1 MKINRK
7 YAIRK
12 LAVGVASVSIGLF
25 IANSVDQ
32 DSLNVVKAVDSGYN
46 RTESGQVDSSG
57 GVRTLKP
64 SEEVKAVPNGE
75 KNFYSTVAFTTEA
88 GLGSGT
94 LINDD
99 TIVTVAHNF
108 VHLNTKNNPITV
120 ENNVKKSGD
129 IHIATLPNGKQV
141 KFSNDDVKYWNREGY
156 VQGFKNDLAVIKL
169 KNKFTG
175 ETGATL
181 HNEVT
186 KLSNGDR
193 IHVFGFPKGKL
204 IPILNGTVEN
214 VENYGANIMGVAYQG
229 SAPGMSG
236 GGLYNANGELIGVNQ
251 NGVEGIRSGGITFS
265 KEQLDWIKSIA
276 RGENANPVYLSD
288 QPKTDDKDKDE
299 VHPKHGRLLYTDEN
313 VTGMVGKLYEDGTYV
328 MKSDGKG
335 NMNLYNTNGG
345 IDSMFYGLTDKDGE
359 LLTTDEVDAIKNKVK
374 RIEVDGKIVADKL
387 DVNAGE
393 STTELDL
400 TGITLSEN
408 AQTSPFLAY
417 YADNL
422 NKLTLDPNLSL
433 SKVKNGNRIIDN
445 APNLKLTNEQVTQL
459 LKDTAFEESDGIFNN
474 VGIERLD
481 LTSFDNSKL
490 NNSGVL
496 FKNLKGLKEIA
507 FGDNF
512 NYEKYVPT
520 GQANSYFDTDL
531 STVEKVS
538 FSRYTSDVFI
548 KEWLKAVKDSHSS
561 KENVF
566 LNGHRIGTIE
576 EVLKETATFGKG
588 VYTIDETKEVD
599 THYYLVYAIK
609 DPNNEEV
616 VDSWGD
622 RHPKAKIIKEEEYY
636 PKNRKW
642 LSNDSILNVPPTDET
657 LTMEYNGDLYKIKGT
672 SNTHIVAG
680 PDKSEQEQQEYLND
694 LATWRQGFLN
704 TEMFYSAENNI
715 SGYTRVYAKNGKI
728 VKKILY
734 FDLVKG
740 SYTQRFIDEDQAKAH
755 ENDENYNPDDYS
767 IKESYFSDYH
777 KITEDFVLPK
787 VPKYIQKDN
796 KIYKLSSHGEEPTM
810 KKYQEGD
817 FFTDY
822 KYKVVH
828 ENTTKEEITKV
839 APKDVYVGDE
849 SRERTSENIKTAG
862 TEGITRTVTT
872 YKVDNDGNLIE
883 ETTTPEKTEVVNNI
897 IKVGTKTKVEYIGR
911 GKDIIRKTT
920 TYTVN
925 SETGV
930 VSENVK
936 EEVNPEVDMH
946 FYFVYSIKDSD
957 TFIPSSPDEI
967 ESPTS
972 SYKGKVIKEVE
983 YIPEKGKWLANDTLH
998 SFSDGDPDNNI
1009 VGAVKWPDDEK
1020 FEYNNDIYKVVGSSV
1035 EHIISGSDSNDT
1047 ERSNYERDSKIW
1059 HRYSNSRLFYRP
1071 GQPVGNEDYNKL
1083 DNLGLAKDGTVV
1095 KAFVYAEPVRG
1106 TYTQTFI
1113 DEDQAKAHENDEN
1126 YNPEDY
1132 FIKDRYDSGKHK
1144 LTEDFVLPKAPQ
1156 YIQKDNK
1163 IYKLSSHDTEP
1174 TINKYVDA
1182 DLSTEYR
1189 YKVLYENT
1197 TKEDII
1203 RVAPKNVYV
1212 ADESRDRTSENVKTN
1227 GTEGI
1232 TRTITTYKV
1241 DNDGNLT
1248 EEVSTPEKTEVV
1260 NNVIKVGTKPKVEY
1274 FIRDDVAMKKTT
1286 TYTVNSETGEVT
1298 EKVQENVI
1306 GRAKDKVKTTP
1317 IPSPKVYQ
1325 KDSDRELNMPNEVIP
1340 GEEGLS
1346 SVNITYTLN
1355 KETGEL
1361 TENQSEPTVKNP
1373 TPTIIKVAAK
1383 DKIVY
1388 SKKGNDIIKTTTT
1401 YNVNENNG
1409 DITSDTKEEVFK
1421 VDGLKDKIVVEDIA
1435 IPIVYLK
1442 DGNREKGEPNMIIEG
1457 ELGKK
1462 TTTTTYN
1469 VNPKTGEVFEEKIS
1483 TDIKHPKDKRIY
1495 VPAKDKIEVE
1505 TIPYTTT
1512 YEKDANRE
1520 LGKANLIYE
1529 GTEGSKTT
1537 VIKYKVNEKTGEI
1550 TEERGTPL
1558 IREPQGKRILVSA
1571 KDKVEVVNKKDGKII
1586 KKTTVYNVDANTG
1599 KITEN
1604 VNEEVIADKGDATTE
1619 ENLTELKVDLQ
1630 KDTDGNILNVIK
1642 MGEEPKDLPGYINT
1656 GKTELTKEGYKV
1668 YIYQKIETSKGE
1680 ELPPV
1685 VENKDFEGG
1694 VNSLDTPVVE
1704 SLSELKVAIIKD
1716 KENNIIDVIKEN
1728 EKPKDIQGYINTG
1741 KTETDKDGH
1750 KVYIYQ
1756 KVEEN
1761 SKGSEL
1767 PPVVE
1772 NKDFVGGVNS
1782 SDTPVVENLPEFT
1795 GEVNSTDTPTV
1806 EELPEL
1812 KVAVIKDNEDNIL
1825 DVIKAEEKPKDIPG
1839 YKNTGKTGIDKDGY
1853 KTYIY
1858 EKVKEDKQSV
1868 VEDKKEANLKEN
1880 NNKEITKKDE
1890 LPTTSAIPMFS
1901 TVSLLSAFGIR
1912 KRKNKK

>member
-25 IANSVDQ
+25 IANSVDA
-32 DSLNVVKAVDSGYN
+32 DSFNVVKAVDSGYN

-94 LINDD
+94 LINED

-251 NGVEGIRSGGITFS
+251 NGVEGLRSGGITFS
-265 KEQLDWIKSIA
+265 KEQLDWINAIA
-276 RGENANPVYLSD
+276 RGENAQPVYLAD
-288 QPKTDDKDKDE
+288 KPKTDDKEE

-313 VTGMVGKLYEDGTYV
+313 VSGMIGKLYEDGTYV
-328 MKSDGKG
+328 MKSDNKD
-335 NMNLYNTNGG
+335 NMNLYNSNGG
-345 IDSMFYGLTDKDGE
+345 IDTMLRGLTDKDGQPLSTE
-359 LLTTDEVDAIKNKVK
+359 EYEAIRNKVK
-374 RIEVDGKIVADKL
+374 RVEVDGKIVADKL
-387 DVNAGE
+387 DLGASDN
-393 STTELDL
+393 TTELDL

-408 AQTSPFLAY
+408 ADTSPFLAY

-433 SKVKNGNRIIDN
+433 SKVKKGYRIIDN

-496 FKNLKGLKEIA
+496 FKNLKGLKEID
-507 FGDNF
+507 FGDKF
-512 NYEKYVPT
+512 KFDKYVPT

-538 FSRYTSDVFI
+538 GTDNSVFL
-548 KEWLKAVKDSHSS
+548 KEWVKAVKDANLPK
-561 KENVF
+561 KEVVYKD
-566 LNGHRIGTIE
+566 GVSIGTLE
-576 EVLKETATFGKG
+576 EVLNNTTFETG
-588 VYTIDETKEVD
+588 VYTI
-599 THYYLVYAIK
+599 
-609 DPNNEEV
+609 
-616 VDSWGD
+616 G
-622 RHPKAKIIKEEEYY
+622 KAK
-636 PKNRKW
+636 
-642 LSNDSILNVPPTDET
+642 
-657 LTMEYNGDLYKIKGT
+657 
-672 SNTHIVAG
+672 
-680 PDKSEQEQQEYLND
+680 
-694 LATWRQGFLN
+694 
-704 TEMFYSAENNI
+704 
-715 SGYTRVYAKNGKI
+715 
-728 VKKILY
+728 
-734 FDLVKG
+734 
-740 SYTQRFIDEDQAKAH
+740 
-755 ENDENYNPDDYS
+755 
-767 IKESYFSDYH
+767 
-777 KITEDFVLPK
+777 K
-787 VPKYIQKDN
+787 VIP
-796 KIYKLSSHGEEPTM
+796 EP
-810 KKYQEGD
+810 
-817 FFTDY
+817 
-822 KYKVVH
+822 
-828 ENTTKEEITKV
+828 
-839 APKDVYVGDE
+839 
-849 SRERTSENIKTAG
+849 
-862 TEGITRTVTT
+862 
-872 YKVDNDGNLIE
+872 
-883 ETTTPEKTEVVNNI
+883 
-897 IKVGTKTKVEYIGR
+897 KVEYLGR
-911 GKDIIRKTT
+911 GKDIVRKTT
-920 TYTVN
+920 TYREN
-925 SETGV
+925 PETGDIE
-930 VSENVK
+930 ENVK
-936 EEVNPEVDMH
+936 EEVNPEVNMH
-946 FYFVYSIKDSD
+946 FYFVYSVR
-957 TFIPSSPDEI
+957 DENDNKRP
-967 ESPTS
+967 EEYRD
-972 SYKGKVIKEVE
+972 YKGVILKEEE
-983 YIPEKGKWLANDTLH
+983 YIPEGGKWLANFTLQGN
-998 SFSDGDPDNNI
+998 SDKGI
-1009 VGAVKWPDDEK
+1009 ESVVKWPDDTDR
-1020 FEYNNDIYKVVGSSV
+1020 FEYNGEIYKVVGSS
-1035 EHIISGSDSNDT
+1035 EYHIISGPDSNDT
-1047 ERSNYERDSKIW
+1047 ERSNYERDSKVW
-1059 HRYSNSRLFYRP
+1059 HTGNNSRLFYGGAAYP
-1071 GQPVGNEDYNKL
+1071 DAPQSEKDYVALNE
-1083 DNLGLAKDGTVV
+1083 LGLAKDGKVV
-1095 KAFVYAEPVRG
+1095 KAFLYAEPVRG
-1106 TYTQTFI
+1106 SYTQTFI
-1113 DEDQAKAHENDEN
+1113 EEDRAKAHENDEN

-1132 FIKDRYDSGKHK
+1132 SIKEKYFSGYHK

-1156 YIQKDNK
+1156 HIQKDNK
-1163 IYKLSSHDTEP
+1163 IYKLSSYDFEP
-1174 TINKYVDA
+1174 TMKKYKDG
-1182 DLSTEYR
+1182 DFFTEYK
-1189 YKVLYENT
+1189 YKVLHENT
-1197 TKEDII
+1197 TKEEIT
-1203 RVAPKNVYV
+1203 RVEPKDVYV
-1212 ADESRDRTSENVKTN
+1212 GDESKDRTSENIKTN
-1227 GTEGI
+1227 GTTGI

-1248 EEVSTPEKTEVV
+1248 EEVTTPEKTEVV

-1274 FIRDDVAMKKTT
+1274 FIRDDVAIKKTT

-1306 GRAKDKVKTTP
+1306 DRAKAKVKTTP
-1317 IPSPKVYQ
+1317 IPSPRVYQ
-1325 KDSDRELNMPNEVIP
+1325 KDSERELNMPDEVIQ
-1340 GEEGLS
+1340 GEEGS
-1346 SVNITYTLN
+1346 NSVNITYTLN

-1361 TENQSEPTVKNP
+1361 TENRSEPTVKNP
-1373 TPTIIKVAAK
+1373 TPTIVKVAAK
-1383 DKIVY
+1383 DKVVY

-1409 DITSDTKEEVFK
+1409 EITSNSKEEVFK
-1421 VDGLKDKIVVEDIA
+1421 VDGLKDKVVVEDIE
-1435 IPIVYLK
+1435 ISTVYLK
-1442 DGNREKGEPNMIIEG
+1442 DNNRDKGKPNMIIEG

-1469 VNPKTGEVFEEKIS
+1469 VNPKTGEVFEAKIS
-1483 TDIKHPKDKRIY
+1483 TDIKHPKDKKIY

-1537 VIKYKVNEKTGEI
+1537 VIKYTVNEKTGEI
-1550 TEERGTPL
+1550 TEERGVPL
-1558 IREPQGKRILVSA
+1558 IREPQGKRILVPA

-1604 VNEEVIADKGDATTE
+1604 VNEEVIADKGDPTSE
-1619 ENLTELKVDLQ
+1619 ESLTELKVDLQ

-1642 MGEEPKDLPGYINT
+1642 MGETPKDLPGYINT

-1694 VNSLDTPVVE
+1694 
-1704 SLSELKVAIIKD
+1704 
-1716 KENNIIDVIKEN
+1716 
-1728 EKPKDIQGYINTG
+1728 INP
-1741 KTETDKDGH
+1741 D
-1750 KVYIYQ
+1750 
-1756 KVEEN
+1756 N
-1761 SKGSEL
+1761 APS
-1767 PPVVE
+1767 
-1772 NKDFVGGVNS
+1772 
-1782 SDTPVVENLPEFT
+1782 VENLPK
-1795 GEVNSTDTPTV
+1795 
-1806 EELPEL
+1806 L
-1812 KVAVIKDNEDNIL
+1812 KVAVIKDTDGNVL
-1825 DVIKAEEKPKDIPG
+1825 DVIKLEETPKEIKG
-1839 YKNTGKTGIDKDGY
+1839 YKNTGKTKVDKDGY
-1853 KTYIY
+1853 KVYIY
-1858 EKVKEDKQSV
+1858 EKVKENKKTV
-1868 VEDKKEANLKEN
+1868 VEDKKEVNLKEN
-1880 NNKEITKKDE
+1880 NNKETIKKKEE
-1890 LPTTSAIPMFS
+1890 LPKTSTTMLAPFG
-1901 TVSLLSAFGIR
+1901 LLTGLALR
-1912 KRKNKK
+1912 KKKK

>member
-1 MKINRK
+1 M
-7 YAIRK
+7 
-12 LAVGVASVSIGLF
+12 
-25 IANSVDQ
+25 
-32 DSLNVVKAVDSGYN
+32 
-46 RTESGQVDSSG
+46 
-57 GVRTLKP
+57 
-64 SEEVKAVPNGE
+64 
-75 KNFYSTVAFTTEA
+75 
-88 GLGSGT
+88 
-94 LINDD
+94 
-99 TIVTVAHNF
+99 
-108 VHLNTKNNPITV
+108 
-120 ENNVKKSGD
+120 
-129 IHIATLPNGKQV
+129 
-141 KFSNDDVKYWNREGY
+141 
-156 VQGFKNDLAVIKL
+156 
-169 KNKFTG
+169 
-175 ETGATL
+175 
-181 HNEVT
+181 
-186 KLSNGDR
+186 
-193 IHVFGFPKGKL
+193 
-204 IPILNGTVEN
+204 
-214 VENYGANIMGVAYQG
+214 
-229 SAPGMSG
+229 
-236 GGLYNANGELIGVNQ
+236 
-251 NGVEGIRSGGITFS
+251 
-265 KEQLDWIKSIA
+265 
-276 RGENANPVYLSD
+276 
-288 QPKTDDKDKDE
+288 
-299 VHPKHGRLLYTDEN
+299 
-313 VTGMVGKLYEDGTYV
+313 
-328 MKSDGKG
+328 
-335 NMNLYNTNGG
+335 
-345 IDSMFYGLTDKDGE
+345 
-359 LLTTDEVDAIKNKVK
+359 
-374 RIEVDGKIVADKL
+374 
-387 DVNAGE
+387 
-393 STTELDL
+393 
-400 TGITLSEN
+400 
-408 AQTSPFLAY
+408 
-417 YADNL
+417 
-422 NKLTLDPNLSL
+422 
-433 SKVKNGNRIIDN
+433 
-445 APNLKLTNEQVTQL
+445 
-459 LKDTAFEESDGIFNN
+459 LKDTAFENSDGIFNN

-490 NNSGVL
+490 NNTEVL

-507 FGDNF
+507 FGDKF
-512 NYEKYVPT
+512 KFDKYVST
-520 GQANSYFDTDL
+520 GQGNSYFDTDL
-531 STVEKVS
+531 SNVEKVS
-538 FSRYTSDVFI
+538 FSKNTSDVFI
-548 KEWLKAVKDSHSS
+548 KEWLKAVKDSNSP

-566 LNGHRIGTIE
+566 LDGHRIGTIDE
-576 EVLKETATFGKG
+576 ILKQTTVFSKG

-616 VDSWGD
+616 LDSWGD

-642 LSNDSILNVPPTDET
+642 LSNDSILDVPPTDES

-672 SNTHIVAG
+672 SNTYIVDG
-680 PDKSEQEQQEYLND
+680 TDKSDREQQEYLNESK
-694 LATWRQGFLN
+694 TWQQGFVN
-704 TEMFYSAENNI
+704 TQMFYETENHI
-715 SGYTRVYAKNGKI
+715 SGDIRIYAKNGKI

-828 ENTTKEEITKV
+828 ENTTKEDITRV
-839 APKDVYVGDE
+839 APKDVYVADE
-849 SRERTSENIKTAG
+849 SRDRTSENIKTNG

-872 YKVDNDGNLIE
+872 YKVDNDGNLQE
-883 ETTTPEKTEVVNNI
+883 EVTTPEKTEVVNNI
-897 IKVGTKTKVEYIGR
+897 IKVGTKPKIEYIGR
-911 GKDIIRKTT
+911 GTDVIRKTT

-967 ESPTS
+967 ESATS
-972 SYKGKVIKEVE
+972 NYKGKIIKEVE
-983 YIPEKGKWLANDTLH
+983 YIPEKGKWFANSTLH
-998 SFSDGDPDNNI
+998 SFSDDNSENKI
-1009 VGAVKWPDDEK
+1009 VGVVKWPWDEK

-1035 EHIISGSDSNDT
+1035 EHIIAGPDSNDT

-1059 HRYSNSRLFYRP
+1059 HRYPNSRLFYQP
-1071 GQPVGNEDYNKL
+1071 SAPVGSDIHYDEAYAKL
-1083 DNLGLAKDGTVV
+1083 NDAGLAKDGKVV
-1095 KAFVYAEPVRG
+1095 KAFLYAEPVRG

-1113 DEDQAKAHENDEN
+1113 DEDQAKAHENDED
-1126 YNPEDY
+1126 YNPENY

-1197 TKEDII
+1197 TKEDIT
-1203 RVAPKNVYV
+1203 REAPKDVYV
-1212 ADESRDRTSENVKTN
+1212 ADESRDRTSENIRTN
-1227 GTEGI
+1227 GAEGI

-1306 GRAKDKVKTTP
+1306 GRAKAKVKTTP
-1317 IPSPKVYQ
+1317 IPSPRVYQ
-1325 KDSDRELNMPNEVIP
+1325 KDSERELNMPDEVIQ
-1340 GEEGLS
+1340 GEEGSS

-1361 TENQSEPTVKNP
+1361 TENRSEPTVKNP
-1373 TPTIIKVAAK
+1373 TPTIVKVAAK
-1383 DKIVY
+1383 DKVVY

-1409 DITSDTKEEVFK
+1409 EITSNSKEEVFK
-1421 VDGLKDKIVVEDIA
+1421 VDGVKDKVIVEDIE
-1435 IPIVYLK
+1435 IPTVYLK
-1442 DGNREKGEPNMIIEG
+1442 DGNREKGKPNMIIEG

-1483 TDIKHPKDKRIY
+1483 IDIKHPKDKRIY
-1495 VPAKDKIEVE
+1495 VPAKDKVEVE

-1529 GTEGSKTT
+1529 GENGSKTT

-1550 TEERGTPL
+1550 TEERGKTL
-1558 IREPQGKRILVSA
+1558 IREAQGKRILVPA
-1571 KDKVEVVNKKDGKII
+1571 KDKVEVVNKDGKVI
-1586 KKTTVYNVDANTG
+1586 KKTTVYNVNPNTG
-1599 KITEN
+1599 AITED
-1604 VNEEVIADKGDATTE
+1604 VKEEVIVDKGEVATE
-1619 ENLTELKVDLQ
+1619 DSLTELKVDIQ
-1630 KDTDGNILNVIK
+1630 KDTEGNILNVIK
-1642 MGEEPKDLPGYINT
+1642 MGEEPKDLVGYINT

-1680 ELPPV
+1680 EFPPV
-1685 VENKDFEGG
+1685 VENKEFTGG
-1694 VNSLDTPVVE
+1694 VNSTDAPVVE
-1704 SLSELKVAIIKD
+1704 NLPELKVALIKD
-1716 KENNIIDVIKEN
+1716 TENNILDVVEENGKPVDIK
-1728 EKPKDIQGYINTG
+1728 DYIYTG
-1741 KTETDKDGH
+1741 KQEVDENGY

-1756 KVEEN
+1756 KVES
-1761 SKGSEL
+1761 SKGTEN

-1772 NKDFVGGVNS
+1772 N
-1782 SDTPVVENLPEFT
+1782 
-1795 GEVNSTDTPTV
+1795 
-1806 EELPEL
+1806 LPEL
-1812 KVAVIKDNEDNIL
+1812 KVAVIKDDKDNIL

-1839 YKNTGKTGIDKDGY
+1839 YKNTGKTGVDKDGY

-1858 EKVKEDKQSV
+1858 EKVKEDKKPV

-1880 NNKEITKKDE
+1880 NSKEITKKEE
-1890 LPTTSAIPMFS
+1890 LPSTTAIPMFS

>member
-25 IANSVDQ
+25 IANSVDT
-32 DSLNVVKAVDSGYN
+32 DSFNVVKAVDSGYN

-57 GVRTLKP
+57 GTRTLKP

-120 ENNVKKSGD
+120 ENNVKKSGN

-229 SAPGMSG
+229 SSPGMSG

-265 KEQLDWIKSIA
+265 KEQLDWINAIA
-276 RGENANPVYLSD
+276 RGENAQPVYLAD
-288 QPKTDDKDKDE
+288 KPKTDDKEE
-299 VHPKHGRLLYTDEN
+299 VHPKHGKLVYLDEN
-313 VTGMVGKLYEDGTYV
+313 VTGMVGKLYEDGTYI
-328 MKSDGKG
+328 MKSNGKG
-335 NMNLYNTNGG
+335 NMNLDNPNQG
-345 IDSMFYGLTDKDGE
+345 IDSMLYEIRTKDGKPLSYE
-359 LLTTDEVDAIKNKVK
+359 EEQEFRKKVK

-387 DVNAGE
+387 SVNATDN
-393 STTELDL
+393 TTEVDL
-400 TGITLSEN
+400 TGITLSED
-408 AQTSPFLAY
+408 AEQAPFLAY

-433 SKVKNGNRIIDN
+433 SKVKNAYRIIDN

-459 LKDTAFEESDGIFNN
+459 LKDTAFENSDGIFNN

-490 NNSGVL
+490 NNTEVL

-507 FGDNF
+507 FGDKFYNH
-512 NYEKYVPT
+512 KYVPT
-520 GQANSYFDTDL
+520 GQSNSYFDTDL

-538 FSRYTSDVFI
+538 FSRYTNDVFI
-548 KEWLKAVKDSHSS
+548 KEWLKAVKDANIPK
-561 KENVF
+561 KEAVYKDGIN
-566 LNGHRIGTIE
+566 IGSLE
-576 EVLKETATFGKG
+576 EVLNKTDFETG
-588 VYTIDETKEVD
+588 VYTVGEANAEVNM
-599 THYYLVYAIK
+599 HVYYEFSIK
-609 DPNNEEV
+609 D
-616 VDSWGD
+616 GD
-622 RHPKAKIIKEEEYY
+622 KQIEREYLGNKFYDYKGKIIKTEEVFPESG
-636 PKNRKW
+636 KW
-642 LSNDSILNVPPTDET
+642 HSKDTVDSIAFNTGESFRL
-657 LTMEYNGDLYKIKGT
+657 EYDNDVYKIVGSSEIIPIAGV
-672 SNTHIVAG
+672 SNVEAYKEMYDRAAEIW
-680 PDKSEQEQQEYLND
+680 QEGHSVGLLYGNEGK
-694 LATWRQGFLN
+694 A
-704 TEMFYSAENNI
+704 A
-715 SGYTRVYAKNGKI
+715 NGK
-728 VKKILY
+728 VFKQFFYLSP
-734 FDLVKG
+734 VRG
-740 SYTQRFIDEDQAKAH
+740 SYTQLFIDEDQAKAH
-755 ENDENYNPDDYS
+755 ENDENYNPEDYS
-767 IKESYFSDYH
+767 IKDKYFSDYH
-777 KITEDFVLPK
+777 KLTEDLVIPK

-796 KIYKLSSHGEEPTM
+796 KIYKLSSQGEEPTT
-810 KKYQEGD
+810 KKYIDAEL
-817 FFTDY
+817 FTEY

-828 ENTTKEEITKV
+828 ENTTKEDITRV
-839 APKDVYVGDE
+839 APKDVYVADE
-849 SRERTSENIKTAG
+849 NRDRTSENIKTNG

-872 YKVDNDGNLIE
+872 YTVDNDGNLTE
-883 ETTTPEKTEVVNNI
+883 ETTTSEKTEVVNNI
-897 IKVGTKTKVEYIGR
+897 IKVGTKPKVEYLGR
-911 GKDIIRKTT
+911 GTDVVRKTT

-967 ESPTS
+967 ESATS
-972 SYKGKVIKEVE
+972 NYKGKIIKEVE
-983 YIPEKGKWLANDTLH
+983 YIPEKGKWFANSTLH
-998 SFSDGDPDNNI
+998 SFSDDNSENKI
-1009 VGAVKWPDDEK
+1009 IGVVKWPWDEK

-1035 EHIISGSDSNDT
+1035 EHIIAGPDSNDT

-1059 HRYSNSRLFYRP
+1059 HRYPNSRLFYQP
-1071 GQPVGNEDYNKL
+1071 SAPVGSNNVFNEDYRKL
-1083 DNLGLAKDGTVV
+1083 NDAGLAKDGKVV
-1095 KAFVYAEPVRG
+1095 KAFLYAEPVRG

-1113 DEDQAKAHENDEN
+1113 DEDQAKAHENDED
-1126 YNPEDY
+1126 YNPENY

-1156 YIQKDNK
+1156 HIQKDNK

-1189 YKVLYENT
+1189 YKVLHENT
-1197 TKEDII
+1197 TKEDIT
-1203 RVAPKNVYV
+1203 RVEPKDVYV
-1212 ADESRDRTSENVKTN
+1212 GDESKDRTSENIKTN

-1248 EEVSTPEKTEVV
+1248 EEVTTPEKTEVV

-1274 FIRDDVAMKKTT
+1274 FIRDDVAIKKIT

-1298 EKVQENVI
+1298 EKVQENTI
-1306 GRAKDKVKTTP
+1306 GRAKAKVKTTP
-1317 IPSPKVYQ
+1317 IPSPRVYQ
-1325 KDSDRELNMPNEVIP
+1325 KDSERELNMPNEVIQ
-1340 GEEGLS
+1340 GEEGSS

-1373 TPTIIKVAAK
+1373 TPTIVKVAAK
-1383 DKIVY
+1383 DKVVY
-1388 SKKGNDIIKTTTT
+1388 SKKGDDIIKTTTT

-1409 DITSDTKEEVFK
+1409 EITSNSTEEVFK
-1421 VDGLKDKIVVEDIA
+1421 VDGVKDKVVVEDIE
-1435 IPIVYLK
+1435 IPTVYLK
-1442 DGNREKGEPNMIIEG
+1442 DGNREKGKPNMIIEG

-1462 TTTTTYN
+1462 TTTTTYD
-1469 VNPKTGEVFEEKIS
+1469 VNPKTGEVFEAKIS
-1483 TDIKHPKDKRIY
+1483 TDIKHPKDKKIY

-1512 YEKDANRE
+1512 YEKDGKRE

-1550 TEERGTPL
+1550 TEERGTSL
-1558 IREPQGKRILVSA
+1558 IREAQGKRILVPA
-1571 KDKVEVVNKKDGKII
+1571 KDKIEVVNKKDGKII
-1586 KKTTVYNVDANTG
+1586 KRTTVYNVDANTG

-1604 VNEEVIADKGDATTE
+1604 VNEEIIADKGNATTE

-1642 MGEEPKDLPGYINT
+1642 TGETPKDLVGYINT
-1656 GKTELTKEGYKV
+1656 EKTELTKEGYKV

-1694 VNSLDTPVVE
+1694 INPDNAPSVE
-1704 SLSELKVAIIKD
+1704 NLPKLKVAVIKD
-1716 KENNIIDVIKEN
+1716 TDGNILDVVEENGKPVEIK
-1728 EKPKDIQGYINTG
+1728 DYIYTG
-1741 KTETDKDGH
+1741 KTETDKDGY

-1756 KVEEN
+1756 KVEN
-1761 SKGSEL
+1761 SKGTEN

-1772 NKDFVGGVNS
+1772 NKEFSGGVNS
-1782 SDTPVVENLPEFT
+1782 TDVPVVEN
-1795 GEVNSTDTPTV
+1795 
-1806 EELPEL
+1806 LPEL
-1812 KVAVIKDNEDNIL
+1812 KVAVIKDDKDNIL

-1839 YKNTGKTGIDKDGY
+1839 YKNTGKTGVDKDGY

-1858 EKVKEDKQSV
+1858 EKVKEDKKPV

-1890 LPTTSAIPMFS
+1890 LPSTTAIPMLS
-1901 TVSLLSAFGIR
+1901 SVSLLSVLGVR
-1912 KRKNKK
+1912 KRKDKK

>member
-32 DSLNVVKAVDSGYN
+32 DSLNVVKAVDTGYN
-46 RTESGQVDSSG
+46 RTESGQVNSSG
-57 GVRTLKP
+57 GINTLKA
-64 SEEVKAVPNGE
+64 SDEVKSVSNGE

-94 LINDD
+94 LINED

-186 KLSNGDR
+186 KISNGDR

-276 RGENANPVYLSD
+276 RGENANPVYLAD
-288 QPKTDDKDKDE
+288 EPKTDDKDKEE

-335 NMNLYNTNGG
+335 NMLLDNSNQGFN
-345 IDSMFYGLTDKDGE
+345 SMFYGLTDKDGKPLSAE
-359 LLTTDEVDAIKNKVK
+359 EVDAIKYKVK
-374 RIEVDGKIVADKL
+374 RIEVEGKIVADKL
-387 DVNAGE
+387 ATDVSNN
-393 STTELDL
+393 TTELDL
-400 TGITLSEN
+400 TGVTLSDTAEQ
-408 AQTSPFLAY
+408 APFLAY

-422 NKLTLDPNLSL
+422 TKLTLDPNLSL

-459 LKDTAFEESDGIFNN
+459 LKDTKFENSDGIFNN

-481 LTSFDNSKL
+481 LTSFDNFKL
-490 NNSGVL
+490 NNNGVL

-507 FGDNF
+507 FGNKFYDA
-512 NYEKYVPT
+512 KYIPM
-520 GQANSYFDTDL
+520 GQSNSYFDTDL

-538 FSRYTSDVFI
+538 GTTNSVFI
-548 KEWLKAVKDSHSS
+548 KEWVKAVKDANIPK
-561 KENVF
+561 KEAVYKD
-566 LNGHRIGTIE
+566 GIRIGTLE
-576 EVLKETATFGKG
+576 EILNKNDFENG
-588 VYTIDETKEVD
+588 VYTIGEDNPEVD
-599 THYYLVYAIK
+599 MHLYYEYSIQ
-609 DPNNEEV
+609 D
-616 VDSWGD
+616 GD
-622 RHPKAKIIKEEEYY
+622 EQIEYEFRGNKSFEYKGKIIKTEEVFPESGKWHANDTVWTAHRY
-636 PKNRKW
+636 PKEDFR
-642 LSNDSILNVPPTDET
+642 L
-657 LTMEYNGDLYKIKGT
+657 EYNNDVYKVWGSSEVNLVAGSDNNDLYK
-672 SNTHIVAG
+672 
-680 PDKSEQEQQEYLND
+680 EQYDRAVKFWHQGDYLG
-694 LATWRQGFLN
+694 L
-704 TEMFYSAENNI
+704 FYPGLEKA
-715 SGYTRVYAKNGKI
+715 ANGK
-728 VKKILY
+728 VFKQVFYLSP
-734 FDLVKG
+734 VRG
-740 SYTQRFIDEDQAKAH
+740 SYTQLFIDEDQAKAH
-755 ENDENYNPDDYS
+755 ENDENYNPEDYS
-767 IKESYFSDYH
+767 IKDKYFSDYH
-777 KITEDFVLPK
+777 KLTEDLVVPK

-796 KIYKLSSHGEEPTM
+796 KIYKLSSQGEEPTT
-810 KKYQEGD
+810 KKYIDAEL
-817 FFTDY
+817 FTEY

-828 ENTTKEEITKV
+828 ENTTKEDITRV
-839 APKDVYVGDE
+839 APKDVYVADE
-849 SRERTSENIKTAG
+849 SRDRTSENIKTNG

-872 YKVDNDGNLIE
+872 YKVDNGGNLTE

-897 IKVGTKTKVEYIGR
+897 IKVGTKPKVEYIGR

-972 SYKGKVIKEVE
+972 NYKGKVIKEVE

-998 SFSDGDPDNNI
+998 SFSDDNSDNDI

-1035 EHIISGSDSNDT
+1035 EHIISGPDSNDT
-1047 ERSNYERDSKIW
+1047 ERRNYEEDSKIW
-1059 HRYSNSRLFYRP
+1059 HRFPNSRLFYRP

-1083 DNLGLAKDGTVV
+1083 DNLGLAKDGTIV
-1095 KAFVYAEPVRG
+1095 KAFLYAEPVRG
-1106 TYTQTFI
+1106 SYTQTFI
-1113 DEDQAKAHENDEN
+1113 DEDQAKAHENDED
-1126 YNPEDY
+1126 YNPENY

-1156 YIQKDNK
+1156 HIQKDNK

-1174 TINKYVDA
+1174 TINKYIDA

-1189 YKVLYENT
+1189 YKVLHDNT
-1197 TKEDII
+1197 TKEEIT
-1203 RVAPKNVYV
+1203 RVEPKDVYV

-1306 GRAKDKVKTTP
+1306 GRAKAKVKTTP
-1317 IPSPKVYQ
+1317 IPSPRVYQ
-1325 KDSDRELNMPNEVIP
+1325 KDSERDLNMPNEVIQ

-1346 SVNITYTLN
+1346 LVNITYTLN

-1383 DKIVY
+1383 DKVVY

-1409 DITSDTKEEVFK
+1409 EITSNTKEEVFK
-1421 VDGLKDKIVVEDIA
+1421 VDGLKDKVVVEDIE
-1435 IPIVYLK
+1435 IPTVYLK
-1442 DGNREKGEPNMIIEG
+1442 DGNREKGKPNMIVEG

-1512 YEKDANRE
+1512 YEKDGNRE

-1529 GTEGSKTT
+1529 GAEGSKTT
-1537 VIKYKVNEKTGEI
+1537 IIKYKVNEKTGEI
-1550 TEERGTPL
+1550 TEERGKTL
-1558 IREPQGKRILVSA
+1558 IREAQGKRILVPA

-1586 KKTTVYNVDANTG
+1586 KKTTVYNVNPNTG
-1599 KITEN
+1599 KITEDIK
-1604 VNEEVIADKGDATTE
+1604 EEVIADKGDSTTE

-1642 MGEEPKDLPGYINT
+1642 MGETPKDLPGYINT
-1656 GKTELTKEGYKV
+1656 GKTEITKEGYKV
-1668 YIYQKIETSKGE
+1668 YIYQKVETSKGE

-1685 VENKDFEGG
+1685 VENKEFSGG
-1694 VNSLDTPVVE
+1694 VNPDNAPVVE
-1704 SLSELKVAIIKD
+1704 NLPELKVALIKD
-1716 KENNIIDVIKEN
+1716 TENNILDVVEENGKPVEIK
-1728 EKPKDIQGYINTG
+1728 DYVFTG
-1741 KTETDKDGH
+1741 KQEVDKDGY

-1756 KVEEN
+1756 KVES
-1761 SKGSEL
+1761 SKGIEN

-1772 NKDFVGGVNS
+1772 NKEFTGGVNPT
-1782 SDTPVVENLPEFT
+1782 DAPV
-1795 GEVNSTDTPTV
+1795 V

-1812 KVAVIKDNEDNIL
+1812 KVAVIKDNKDNIL

-1880 NNKEITKKDE
+1880 NNKEIAKKEE
-1890 LPTTSAIPMFS
+1890 LPSTTAIPMLS
-1901 TVSLLSAFGIR
+1901 SVSLLSVLGVR
-1912 KRKNKK
+1912 KRKSKK

>member
-25 IANSVDQ
+25 IANSVDT
-32 DSLNVVKAVDSGYN
+32 DSFNVVKAVDSGYN

-57 GVRTLKP
+57 GTRTLKP

-120 ENNVKKSGD
+120 ENNVKKSGN

-229 SAPGMSG
+229 SSPGMSG

-265 KEQLDWIKSIA
+265 KEQLDWINAIA
-276 RGENANPVYLSD
+276 RGENAQPVYLAD
-288 QPKTDDKDKDE
+288 KPKTDDKEE
-299 VHPKHGRLLYTDEN
+299 VHPKHGKLVYLDEN
-313 VTGMVGKLYEDGTYV
+313 VTGMVGKLYEDGTYI
-328 MKSDGKG
+328 MKSNGKG
-335 NMNLYNTNGG
+335 NMNLDNPNQG
-345 IDSMFYGLTDKDGE
+345 IDSMLYEIRTKDGKPLSYE
-359 LLTTDEVDAIKNKVK
+359 EEQEFRKKVK

-387 DVNAGE
+387 SVNATDN
-393 STTELDL
+393 TTEVDL
-400 TGITLSEN
+400 TGITLSED
-408 AQTSPFLAY
+408 AEQAPFLAY

-433 SKVKNGNRIIDN
+433 SKVKNAYRIIDN

-459 LKDTAFEESDGIFNN
+459 LKDTAFENSDGIFNN

-490 NNSGVL
+490 NNTEVL

-507 FGDNF
+507 FGDKFYNH
-512 NYEKYVPT
+512 KYVPT
-520 GQANSYFDTDL
+520 GQSNSYFDTDL

-538 FSRYTSDVFI
+538 FSRYTNDVFI
-548 KEWLKAVKDSHSS
+548 KEWLKAVKDANIPK
-561 KENVF
+561 KEAVYKDGIN
-566 LNGHRIGTIE
+566 IGSLE
-576 EVLKETATFGKG
+576 EVLNKTDFETG
-588 VYTIDETKEVD
+588 VYTVGEANAEVNM
-599 THYYLVYAIK
+599 HVYYEFSIK
-609 DPNNEEV
+609 D
-616 VDSWGD
+616 GD
-622 RHPKAKIIKEEEYY
+622 KQIEREYLGNKFYDYKGKIIKTEEVFPESG
-636 PKNRKW
+636 KW
-642 LSNDSILNVPPTDET
+642 HSKDTVDSIAFNTGESFRL
-657 LTMEYNGDLYKIKGT
+657 EYDNDVYKIVGSSEIIPIAGV
-672 SNTHIVAG
+672 SNVEAYKEMYDRAAEIW
-680 PDKSEQEQQEYLND
+680 QEGHSVGLLYGNEGK
-694 LATWRQGFLN
+694 A
-704 TEMFYSAENNI
+704 A
-715 SGYTRVYAKNGKI
+715 NGK
-728 VKKILY
+728 VFKQFFYLSP
-734 FDLVKG
+734 VRG
-740 SYTQRFIDEDQAKAH
+740 SYTQLFIDEDQAKAH
-755 ENDENYNPDDYS
+755 ENDED
-767 IKESYFSDYH
+767 
-777 KITEDFVLPK
+777 
-787 VPKYIQKDN
+787 
-796 KIYKLSSHGEEPTM
+796 
-810 KKYQEGD
+810 
-817 FFTDY
+817 
-822 KYKVVH
+822 
-828 ENTTKEEITKV
+828 
-839 APKDVYVGDE
+839 
-849 SRERTSENIKTAG
+849 
-862 TEGITRTVTT
+862 
-872 YKVDNDGNLIE
+872 
-883 ETTTPEKTEVVNNI
+883 
-897 IKVGTKTKVEYIGR
+897 
-911 GKDIIRKTT
+911 
-920 TYTVN
+920 
-925 SETGV
+925 
-930 VSENVK
+930 
-936 EEVNPEVDMH
+936 
-946 FYFVYSIKDSD
+946 
-957 TFIPSSPDEI
+957 
-967 ESPTS
+967 
-972 SYKGKVIKEVE
+972 
-983 YIPEKGKWLANDTLH
+983 
-998 SFSDGDPDNNI
+998 
-1009 VGAVKWPDDEK
+1009 
-1020 FEYNNDIYKVVGSSV
+1020 
-1035 EHIISGSDSNDT
+1035 
-1047 ERSNYERDSKIW
+1047 
-1059 HRYSNSRLFYRP
+1059 
-1071 GQPVGNEDYNKL
+1071 
-1083 DNLGLAKDGTVV
+1083 
-1095 KAFVYAEPVRG
+1095 
-1106 TYTQTFI
+1106 
-1113 DEDQAKAHENDEN
+1113 
-1126 YNPEDY
+1126 YNPENY

-1156 YIQKDNK
+1156 HIQKDNK

-1189 YKVLYENT
+1189 YKVLHENT
-1197 TKEDII
+1197 TKEDIT
-1203 RVAPKNVYV
+1203 RVEPKDVYV
-1212 ADESRDRTSENVKTN
+1212 GDESKDRTSENIKTN

-1248 EEVSTPEKTEVV
+1248 EEVTTPEKTEVV

-1274 FIRDDVAMKKTT
+1274 FIRDDVAIKKIT

-1298 EKVQENVI
+1298 EKVQENTI
-1306 GRAKDKVKTTP
+1306 GRAKAKVKTTP
-1317 IPSPKVYQ
+1317 IPSPRVYQ
-1325 KDSDRELNMPNEVIP
+1325 KDSERELNMPNEVIQ
-1340 GEEGLS
+1340 GEEGSS

-1373 TPTIIKVAAK
+1373 TPTIVKVAAK
-1383 DKIVY
+1383 DKVVY
-1388 SKKGNDIIKTTTT
+1388 SKKGDDIIKTTTT

-1409 DITSDTKEEVFK
+1409 EITSNSTEEVFK
-1421 VDGLKDKIVVEDIA
+1421 VDGVKDKVVVEDIE
-1435 IPIVYLK
+1435 IPTVYLK
-1442 DGNREKGEPNMIIEG
+1442 DGNREKGKPNMIIEG

-1462 TTTTTYN
+1462 TTTTTYD
-1469 VNPKTGEVFEEKIS
+1469 VNPKTGEVFEAKIS
-1483 TDIKHPKDKRIY
+1483 TDIKHPKDKKIY

-1512 YEKDANRE
+1512 YEKDGNRE

-1558 IREPQGKRILVSA
+1558 IREAQGKRILVPA
-1571 KDKVEVVNKKDGKII
+1571 KDKIEVVNKKDGKII
-1586 KKTTVYNVDANTG
+1586 KRTTVYNVDSNTG
-1599 KITEN
+1599 KITED
-1604 VNEEVIADKGDATTE
+1604 VKEEVIADKGDPTSE
-1619 ENLTELKVDLQ
+1619 ESLTELKVDLQ

-1642 MGEEPKDLPGYINT
+1642 MEETPKDLPGYINT

-1694 VNSLDTPVVE
+1694 INP
-1704 SLSELKVAIIKD
+1704 
-1716 KENNIIDVIKEN
+1716 NNA
-1728 EKPKDIQGYINTG
+1728 
-1741 KTETDKDGH
+1741 
-1750 KVYIYQ
+1750 
-1756 KVEEN
+1756 
-1761 SKGSEL
+1761 
-1767 PPVVE
+1767 PVVE
-1772 NKDFVGGVNS
+1772 N
-1782 SDTPVVENLPEFT
+1782 
-1795 GEVNSTDTPTV
+1795 
-1806 EELPEL
+1806 LPEL
-1812 KVAVIKDNEDNIL
+1812 KVAVIKDTDGNILDVVEENGKPVEIKDYIYTGKTETDKDGYKVYIYQKVENSKGTENPPVVENKEFSGGVNSTDVPVVENLPELKVAVIKDDKDNIL

-1839 YKNTGKTGIDKDGY
+1839 YKNTGKTGVDKDGY

-1858 EKVKEDKQSV
+1858 EKVKEDKKPV

-1890 LPTTSAIPMFS
+1890 LPSTTAIPMLS
-1901 TVSLLSAFGIR
+1901 SVSLLSVLGVR
-1912 KRKNKK
+1912 KRKDKK

>member
-25 IANSVDQ
+25 IANSVDT
-32 DSLNVVKAVDSGYN
+32 DSFNVVKAVDSGYN

-57 GVRTLKP
+57 GTRTLKP

-94 LINDD
+94 LINED

-265 KEQLDWIKSIA
+265 KEQLDWINAIA
-276 RGENANPVYLSD
+276 RGENAQPVYLAD
-288 QPKTDDKDKDE
+288 KPKTDDKEE
-299 VHPKHGRLLYTDEN
+299 VHPKHGKLVYLDEN
-313 VTGMVGKLYEDGTYV
+313 VTGMVGKLYEDGTYI
-328 MKSDGKG
+328 MKSNGKG
-335 NMNLYNTNGG
+335 NMNLDNPNQG
-345 IDSMFYGLTDKDGE
+345 IDSMFYGLTDKEGQPLSAE
-359 LLTTDEVDAIKNKVK
+359 EVAAIKQKVK
-374 RIEVDGKIVADKL
+374 RIEVDGEIVADKL
-387 DVNAGE
+387 ATDVSNN
-393 STTELDL
+393 TTELDL
-400 TGITLSEN
+400 TGVTLSDE
-408 AQTSPFLAY
+408 AKQAPFLAY

-422 NKLTLDPNLSL
+422 TKLTLDSKLSL
-433 SKVKNGNRIIDN
+433 SNVKNVDRIIDN

-459 LKDTAFEESDGIFNN
+459 LKDTKFENSDGIFNN

-490 NNSGVL
+490 NNNAVL
-496 FKNLKGLKEIA
+496 FKNLIGLKEIA
-507 FGDNF
+507 FGDKFNF
-512 NYEKYVPT
+512 NKYVPT
-520 GQANSYFDTDL
+520 GQGNSYFETDL

-538 FSRYTSDVFI
+538 GTDNSVFL
-548 KEWLKAVKDSHSS
+548 KEWVKAVKDANLPK
-561 KENVF
+561 KEVVYKD
-566 LNGHRIGTIE
+566 GVSIGTLE
-576 EVLKETATFGKG
+576 EVLNKTTFEKG
-588 VYTIDETKEVD
+588 VYTI
-599 THYYLVYAIK
+599 
-609 DPNNEEV
+609 
-616 VDSWGD
+616 G
-622 RHPKAKIIKEEEYY
+622 
-636 PKNRKW
+636 
-642 LSNDSILNVPPTDET
+642 
-657 LTMEYNGDLYKIKGT
+657 
-672 SNTHIVAG
+672 
-680 PDKSEQEQQEYLND
+680 
-694 LATWRQGFLN
+694 
-704 TEMFYSAENNI
+704 
-715 SGYTRVYAKNGKI
+715 
-728 VKKILY
+728 
-734 FDLVKG
+734 
-740 SYTQRFIDEDQAKAH
+740 
-755 ENDENYNPDDYS
+755 
-767 IKESYFSDYH
+767 
-777 KITEDFVLPK
+777 
-787 VPKYIQKDN
+787 
-796 KIYKLSSHGEEPTM
+796 
-810 KKYQEGD
+810 
-817 FFTDY
+817 
-822 KYKVVH
+822 
-828 ENTTKEEITKV
+828 
-839 APKDVYVGDE
+839 
-849 SRERTSENIKTAG
+849 
-862 TEGITRTVTT
+862 
-872 YKVDNDGNLIE
+872 
-883 ETTTPEKTEVVNNI
+883 
-897 IKVGTKTKVEYIGR
+897 
-911 GKDIIRKTT
+911 
-920 TYTVN
+920 
-925 SETGV
+925 
-930 VSENVK
+930 
-936 EEVNPEVDMH
+936 EVNQEVDMH
-946 FYFVYSIKDSD
+946 VYYEFSIQDGEED
-957 TFIPSSPDEI
+957 
-967 ESPTS
+967 
-972 SYKGKVIKEVE
+972 KGKIIKTEE
-983 YIPEKGKWLANDTLH
+983 LFPDSGKWHSNDTVYFAIRSQLNTEK
-998 SFSDGDPDNNI
+998 FSDD
-1009 VGAVKWPDDEK
+1009 K
-1020 FEYNNDIYKVVGSSV
+1020 FRLEYNNDVYKIVGAGFPNIVAGSPNLNLYK
-1035 EHIISGSDSNDT
+1035 EHYEEDVKTWHEGVNAGLLYSGDEKASNG
-1047 ERSNYERDSKIW
+1047 KIFK
-1059 HRYSNSRLFYRP
+1059 RVFY
-1071 GQPVGNEDYNKL
+1071 L
-1083 DNLGLAKDGTVV
+1083 S
-1095 KAFVYAEPVRG
+1095 PVRG
-1106 TYTQTFI
+1106 SYTQTFI

-1132 FIKDRYDSGKHK
+1132 SIKEKYFSDYHK
-1144 LTEDFVLPKAPQ
+1144 ITEDLVIPKVPK

-1163 IYKLSSHDTEP
+1163 IYKLSSHDAEP
-1174 TINKYVDA
+1174 TTKKYIDG
-1182 DLSTEYR
+1182 DLFTDYK
-1189 YKVLYENT
+1189 YKVIHENT
-1197 TKEDII
+1197 TKEEITK
-1203 RVAPKNVYV
+1203 VAPKDVYV
-1212 ADESRDRTSENVKTN
+1212 ADESRDRTSENIKTTGTEGVIRTVTTYRVDNDGNLQEEVTTPERTEVVNNIIKVGTKPKVEYLGRGKDIVRKITTYTVNSETGVVSENVKEEVNPEVNMHFYFVYSVRDENDNKRPDEYRDYKGVILKEEEYIPEGGKWLANFTLQGNSDKGIESVVKWPDDTDRFEYNGEIYKVVGSSEYHIISGPDSNDTERSNYERDSKVWHTGNNSRLFYGGAAYPDAPQSEKDYVALNELGLAKDGKVVKAFLYAEPVRGSYTQTFIDEDQAKAHENDENYNPEDYSIKEKYFSGYHKLTEDFVLPKAPQHIQKDNKIYKLSSYDFEPTMKKYKDGDFFTEYKYKVVHENTTKEEITRVAPKDVYVADENRDRTTENVKTN

-1232 TRTITTYKV
+1232 TRTVTTYKV

-1248 EEVSTPEKTEVV
+1248 EEVTTPEKTEVV

-1306 GRAKDKVKTTP
+1306 GRAKAKVKTTP
-1317 IPSPKVYQ
+1317 IPSPRVYQ
-1325 KDSDRELNMPNEVIP
+1325 KDSDRELNMPNEVIQ
-1340 GEEGLS
+1340 GEEGSS

-1383 DKIVY
+1383 DKVVY

-1409 DITSDTKEEVFK
+1409 EITSNSKEEVFK
-1421 VDGLKDKIVVEDIA
+1421 VDGLKDKVVVEDIE
-1435 IPIVYLK
+1435 IPTVYLK
-1442 DGNREKGEPNMIIEG
+1442 DSNREKGQPNMIIEG

-1537 VIKYKVNEKTGEI
+1537 VVKYKVNEKTGEI
-1550 TEERGTPL
+1550 TEERGRTL
-1558 IREPQGKRILVSA
+1558 IREAQGKRILVPA

-1586 KKTTVYNVDANTG
+1586 KKTTVYNVNPNTG

-1604 VNEEVIADKGDATTE
+1604 VNEEVIADKGDSTTE

-1642 MGEEPKDLPGYINT
+1642 MGETPKDLPGYINT

-1680 ELPPV
+1680 
-1685 VENKDFEGG
+1685 D
-1694 VNSLDTPVVE
+1694 
-1704 SLSELKVAIIKD
+1704 
-1716 KENNIIDVIKEN
+1716 
-1728 EKPKDIQGYINTG
+1728 
-1741 KTETDKDGH
+1741 
-1750 KVYIYQ
+1750 
-1756 KVEEN
+1756 
-1761 SKGSEL
+1761 L

-1772 NKDFVGGVNS
+1772 NKDFVGGANPDNTPVVDNLPELKVALIKDTDGNILDVVEENGKPVDIKDYVYTGKQEVDKDGYKVYIYQKVESSKGTENPPVVENKEFTGGVNS
-1782 SDTPVVENLPEFT
+1782 TDTPVVEN
-1795 GEVNSTDTPTV
+1795 
-1806 EELPEL
+1806 LPEL

-1825 DVIKAEEKPKDIPG
+1825 DVIKAEEQPKDIPG

-1858 EKVKEDKQSV
+1858 EKVKEDKQPV

-1880 NNKEITKKDE
+1880 NNKEITKKEE
-1890 LPTTSAIPMFS
+1890 LPSTTAIPMFS
-1901 TVSLLSAFGIR
+1901 TVSLLSVLGVR
-1912 KRKNKK
+1912 KRKDKK

>member
-25 IANSVDQ
+25 IANSVDM
-32 DSLNVVKAVDSGYN
+32 DSFNVVKAVDSGYN
-46 RTESGQVDSSG
+46 RTESGQVDPSG
-57 GVRTLKP
+57 GTRTLKP

-94 LINDD
+94 LINED

-276 RGENANPVYLSD
+276 RGENANPVYLAD
-288 QPKTDDKDKDE
+288 EPKTDDKDKEE

-335 NMNLYNTNGG
+335 NMLLDNSNQGFN
-345 IDSMFYGLTDKDGE
+345 SMFYGLTDKDGKPLSAE
-359 LLTTDEVDAIKNKVK
+359 EVDAIKYKVK
-374 RIEVDGKIVADKL
+374 RIEVEGKIVADKL
-387 DVNAGE
+387 ATDVSNN
-393 STTELDL
+393 TTELDL
-400 TGITLSEN
+400 TGVTLSDTAEQ
-408 AQTSPFLAY
+408 APFLAY

-422 NKLTLDPNLSL
+422 TKLTLDPKLSL
-433 SKVKNGNRIIDN
+433 SNVKNGNRIIDN

-459 LKDTAFEESDGIFNN
+459 LKDTKFENSDGIFNN

-481 LTSFDNSKL
+481 LTSFDNFKL
-490 NNSGVL
+490 NNNGVL

-507 FGDNF
+507 FGNKFYDA
-512 NYEKYVPT
+512 KYIPM
-520 GQANSYFDTDL
+520 GQSNSYFDTDL

-538 FSRYTSDVFI
+538 GTTNSVFI
-548 KEWLKAVKDSHSS
+548 KEWVKAVKDANIPK
-561 KENVF
+561 KEAVYKD
-566 LNGHRIGTIE
+566 GIRIGTLE
-576 EVLKETATFGKG
+576 EILNKNDFENG
-588 VYTIDETKEVD
+588 VYTI
-599 THYYLVYAIK
+599 
-609 DPNNEEV
+609 
-616 VDSWGD
+616 G
-622 RHPKAKIIKEEEYY
+622 
-636 PKNRKW
+636 
-642 LSNDSILNVPPTDET
+642 
-657 LTMEYNGDLYKIKGT
+657 
-672 SNTHIVAG
+672 
-680 PDKSEQEQQEYLND
+680 
-694 LATWRQGFLN
+694 
-704 TEMFYSAENNI
+704 
-715 SGYTRVYAKNGKI
+715 
-728 VKKILY
+728 
-734 FDLVKG
+734 
-740 SYTQRFIDEDQAKAH
+740 ED
-755 ENDENYNPDDYS
+755 
-767 IKESYFSDYH
+767 
-777 KITEDFVLPK
+777 
-787 VPKYIQKDN
+787 
-796 KIYKLSSHGEEPTM
+796 
-810 KKYQEGD
+810 
-817 FFTDY
+817 
-822 KYKVVH
+822 
-828 ENTTKEEITKV
+828 
-839 APKDVYVGDE
+839 
-849 SRERTSENIKTAG
+849 
-862 TEGITRTVTT
+862 
-872 YKVDNDGNLIE
+872 
-883 ETTTPEKTEVVNNI
+883 
-897 IKVGTKTKVEYIGR
+897 
-911 GKDIIRKTT
+911 
-920 TYTVN
+920 
-925 SETGV
+925 
-930 VSENVK
+930 
-936 EEVNPEVDMH
+936 NPEVDMH
-946 FYFVYSIKDSD
+946 LYYEYSIQDGN
-957 TFIPSSPDEI
+957 EQI
-967 ESPTS
+967 EYEFRGNKSFE
-972 SYKGKVIKEVE
+972 YKGKIIKTEEVF
-983 YIPEKGKWLANDTLH
+983 PESGKWHANDTIWTAHRYPKEDFRL
-998 SFSDGDPDNNI
+998 
-1009 VGAVKWPDDEK
+1009 
-1020 FEYNNDIYKVVGSSV
+1020 EYNNDVYKVWGSSEV
-1035 EHIISGSDSNDT
+1035 NLVAGSDNNDLYK
-1047 ERSNYERDSKIW
+1047 EQYDRAVKFW
-1059 HRYSNSRLFYRP
+1059 HQGDYLGLFYP
-1071 GQPVGNEDYNKL
+1071 GLE
-1083 DNLGLAKDGTVV
+1083 
-1095 KAFVYAEPVRG
+1095 KAANGKVFKQVFYLSPVRG
-1106 TYTQTFI
+1106 SYTQLFI

-1132 FIKDRYDSGKHK
+1132 SIKDKYFSDYHK
-1144 LTEDFVLPKAPQ
+1144 LTEDLVVPKVPK

-1163 IYKLSSHDTEP
+1163 IYKLSSQGEEP
-1174 TINKYVDA
+1174 TTKKYIDA
-1182 DLSTEYR
+1182 ELFTEYK
-1189 YKVLYENT
+1189 YKVVHENT
-1197 TKEDII
+1197 TKEDIT
-1203 RVAPKNVYV
+1203 RVAPKDVYV
-1212 ADESRDRTSENVKTN
+1212 ADESRDRTSENIKTN

-1248 EEVSTPEKTEVV
+1248 EEVTTPEKTEVV

-1274 FIRDDVAMKKTT
+1274 FIRDDVAIKKTT
-1286 TYTVNSETGEVT
+1286 TYTVNPETGEVT

-1306 GRAKDKVKTTP
+1306 GRAKAKVKTTP

-1325 KDSDRELNMPNEVIP
+1325 KDSERELTMPDEIIP
-1340 GEEGLS
+1340 GEEGSS

-1361 TENQSEPTVKNP
+1361 TENRSEPTVKNP
-1373 TPTIIKVAAK
+1373 TPTIVKVAAK
-1383 DKIVY
+1383 DKVVY

-1409 DITSDTKEEVFK
+1409 EITSNTKEEVFK
-1421 VDGLKDKIVVEDIA
+1421 VDGLKDKVVVEDIE
-1435 IPIVYLK
+1435 IPTVYLK
-1442 DGNREKGEPNMIIEG
+1442 DSNREKGKPNMIVEG

-1462 TTTTTYN
+1462 TTTTTYD
-1469 VNPKTGEVFEEKIS
+1469 VNPKTGEVFESKIS
-1483 TDIKHPKDKRIY
+1483 TDIKHPKDKRVY
-1495 VPAKDKIEVE
+1495 VPAKDKLEVE

-1529 GTEGSKTT
+1529 GTNGSKTT

-1550 TEERGTPL
+1550 TEERGKTL
-1558 IREPQGKRILVSA
+1558 IVEAQGKRILVPA
-1571 KDKVEVVNKKDGKII
+1571 KDKVEVVNKDGKVI
-1586 KKTTVYNVDANTG
+1586 KKTTVYNVDPNTG
-1599 KITEN
+1599 AITED
-1604 VNEEVIADKGDATTE
+1604 VKEEVIADKGEVATE
-1619 ENLTELKVDLQ
+1619 DSLTELKVDIQ
-1630 KDTDGNILNVIK
+1630 KDTEGNILNVIK
-1642 MGEEPKDLPGYINT
+1642 VGEEPKDLVGYINT

-1668 YIYQKIETSKGE
+1668 YIYQKVETSKGA

-1694 VNSLDTPVVE
+1694 VKPDLAPIE
-1704 SLSELKVAIIKD
+1704 EELSELKVAIIKD
-1716 KENNIIDVIKEN
+1716 EENNIVEVIKEN

-1741 KTETDKDGH
+1741 KTETDKDGY

-1756 KVEEN
+1756 KVEN
-1761 SKGSEL
+1761 SKGTEN
-1767 PPVVE
+1767 PPVVD
-1772 NKDFVGGVNS
+1772 NKEFTGGANS
-1782 SDTPVVENLPEFT
+1782 TETPVVEN
-1795 GEVNSTDTPTV
+1795 
-1806 EELPEL
+1806 LPEL

-1839 YKNTGKTGIDKDGY
+1839 YKNTGKTGVDKDGY

-1858 EKVKEDKQSV
+1858 EKVEESKETPTTKENK
-1868 VEDKKEANLKEN
+1868 VEDVNKEKVNKEN
-1880 NNKEITKKDE
+1880 NDKEITKKDE
-1890 LPTTSAIPMFS
+1890 LPSTTAIPMLS
-1901 TVSLLSAFGIR
+1901 TVSLLSVLGVR

>member
-46 RTESGQVDSSG
+46 RTESGQVNSSSG
-57 GVRTLKP
+57 INTLKA
-64 SEEVKAVPNGE
+64 SDKVKAVPNGE

-94 LINDD
+94 LINED

-204 IPILNGTVEN
+204 IPILNGIVEN

-251 NGVEGIRSGGITFS
+251 NGVEGLRSGGITFS
-265 KEQLDWIKSIA
+265 KEQLDWINAIA
-276 RGENANPVYLSD
+276 RGENAQPVYLAD
-288 QPKTDDKDKDE
+288 KPKTDDKEE

-313 VTGMVGKLYEDGTYV
+313 ISGMIGKLYEDGTYV
-328 MKSDGKG
+328 MKSDNKD
-335 NMNLYNTNGG
+335 NMNLYNSNGG
-345 IDSMFYGLTDKDGE
+345 IDTMLRGLTDKDGQPLSIE
-359 LLTTDEVDAIKNKVK
+359 EYEAIRNKVK
-374 RIEVDGKIVADKL
+374 RVEVDGKIVADKL
-387 DVNAGE
+387 DLGASDN
-393 STTELDL
+393 TTELDL

-408 AQTSPFLAY
+408 ADTSPFLAY

-433 SKVKNGNRIIDN
+433 SKVKKGYRIIDN

-507 FGDNF
+507 FGDKFNF
-512 NYEKYVPT
+512 DKYVPT
-520 GQANSYFDTDL
+520 GQANSYFNTDL

-538 FSRYTSDVFI
+538 GTDNGVFL
-548 KEWLKAVKDSHSS
+548 KEWVKSVKDANLPK
-561 KENVF
+561 KEVVYKD
-566 LNGHRIGTIE
+566 GVSIGTLE
-576 EVLKETATFGKG
+576 EVLNKTTFEKG
-588 VYTIDETKEVD
+588 VYTI
-599 THYYLVYAIK
+599 
-609 DPNNEEV
+609 
-616 VDSWGD
+616 G
-622 RHPKAKIIKEEEYY
+622 KAKTVI
-636 PKNRKW
+636 P
-642 LSNDSILNVPPTDET
+642 
-657 LTMEYNGDLYKIKGT
+657 
-672 SNTHIVAG
+672 
-680 PDKSEQEQQEYLND
+680 
-694 LATWRQGFLN
+694 
-704 TEMFYSAENNI
+704 
-715 SGYTRVYAKNGKI
+715 
-728 VKKILY
+728 
-734 FDLVKG
+734 
-740 SYTQRFIDEDQAKAH
+740 
-755 ENDENYNPDDYS
+755 
-767 IKESYFSDYH
+767 
-777 KITEDFVLPK
+777 
-787 VPKYIQKDN
+787 
-796 KIYKLSSHGEEPTM
+796 EP
-810 KKYQEGD
+810 
-817 FFTDY
+817 
-822 KYKVVH
+822 
-828 ENTTKEEITKV
+828 
-839 APKDVYVGDE
+839 
-849 SRERTSENIKTAG
+849 
-862 TEGITRTVTT
+862 
-872 YKVDNDGNLIE
+872 
-883 ETTTPEKTEVVNNI
+883 
-897 IKVGTKTKVEYIGR
+897 KVEYLGR
-911 GKDIIRKTT
+911 GKDIVRKTT

-925 SETGV
+925 SETGI
-930 VSENVK
+930 VSESVK

-957 TFIPSSPDEI
+957 TFIPSSPDEV
-967 ESPTS
+967 ESTGS
-972 SYKGKVIKEVE
+972 NYKGKIIKEVE
-983 YIPEKGKWLANDTLH
+983 YIPEKGKWFANSTLH
-998 SFSDGDPDNNI
+998 SFSDDNSDNKI
-1009 VGAVKWPDDEK
+1009 VGVLKWPWDEK

-1035 EHIISGSDSNDT
+1035 EHIISGPDSNDT

-1059 HRYSNSRLFYRP
+1059 HRYPNSRLFYQP
-1071 GQPVGNEDYNKL
+1071 SAPVGDSVFNEDYRKL
-1083 DNLGLAKDGTVV
+1083 NDAGLAKDGKVV
-1095 KAFVYAEPVRG
+1095 KAFLYAEPVRG

-1113 DEDQAKAHENDEN
+1113 DEDQAKAHENDED
-1126 YNPEDY
+1126 YNPENY
-1132 FIKDRYDSGKHK
+1132 FIKDKYDSGKHK

-1189 YKVLYENT
+1189 YKVLHENT
-1197 TKEDII
+1197 TKEDIT
-1203 RVAPKNVYV
+1203 RVAPKDVYV

-1248 EEVSTPEKTEVV
+1248 EEVTTPEKTEVV

-1286 TYTVNSETGEVT
+1286 TYTVNSETGDVT

-1306 GRAKDKVKTTP
+1306 GRAKAKVKTTP
-1317 IPSPKVYQ
+1317 IPSPRVYQ
-1325 KDSDRELNMPNEVIP
+1325 KDSERELNMPDEVIQ
-1340 GEEGLS
+1340 GEEGS
-1346 SVNITYTLN
+1346 NSVNITYTLN

-1361 TENQSEPTVKNP
+1361 TENRSEPTVKNP
-1373 TPTIIKVAAK
+1373 TPTIVKVAAK
-1383 DKIVY
+1383 DKVVY

-1409 DITSDTKEEVFK
+1409 EITSNSKEEVFK
-1421 VDGLKDKIVVEDIA
+1421 VDGLKDKVVVEDIE
-1435 IPIVYLK
+1435 IPTVYLK
-1442 DGNREKGEPNMIIEG
+1442 DNNRDKGKPNMIIEG

-1469 VNPKTGEVFEEKIS
+1469 VNPKTGEVFEAKIS

-1512 YEKDANRE
+1512 YEKDGNRE

-1529 GTEGSKTT
+1529 GIEGSKTT

-1550 TEERGTPL
+1550 TEERGRTL
-1558 IREPQGKRILVSA
+1558 IREAQGKRILVPA

-1586 KKTTVYNVDANTG
+1586 KKTTVYNVNPNTG
-1599 KITEN
+1599 KITEDIQ
-1604 VNEEVIADKGDATTE
+1604 EEVIVDKGDSTSE
-1619 ENLTELKVDLQ
+1619 ESLTELKVDLQ
-1630 KDTDGNILNVIK
+1630 KDTEGNILNVIK
-1642 MGEEPKDLPGYINT
+1642 MGEAPKELDGYVNT

-1668 YIYQKIETSKGE
+1668 YVYQKVENSKGTE
-1680 ELPPV
+1680 NPPV
-1685 VENKDFEGG
+1685 VDNKEFTGG
-1694 VNSLDTPVVE
+1694 VNSTDAPV
-1704 SLSELKVAIIKD
+1704 
-1716 KENNIIDVIKEN
+1716 
-1728 EKPKDIQGYINTG
+1728 
-1741 KTETDKDGH
+1741 
-1750 KVYIYQ
+1750 
-1756 KVEEN
+1756 
-1761 SKGSEL
+1761 
-1767 PPVVE
+1767 
-1772 NKDFVGGVNS
+1772 
-1782 SDTPVVENLPEFT
+1782 
-1795 GEVNSTDTPTV
+1795 V

-1839 YKNTGKTGIDKDGY
+1839 YKNTGKTKVDKDGY
-1853 KTYIY
+1853 KVYIY
-1858 EKVKEDKQSV
+1858 EKVKENKKSV
-1868 VEDKKEANLKEN
+1868 VEDKKEVNLKEN
-1880 NNKEITKKDE
+1880 NNKEITKKEE
-1890 LPTTSAIPMFS
+1890 LPSTSAIPMLS
-1901 TVSLLSAFGIR
+1901 TVSLLSVLGIR

>member
-25 IANSVDQ
+25 IANSVDM
-32 DSLNVVKAVDSGYN
+32 DSFNVVKAVDSGYN
-46 RTESGQVDSSG
+46 RTESGQVDPSG
-57 GVRTLKP
+57 GTRTLKP

-94 LINDD
+94 LINED

-251 NGVEGIRSGGITFS
+251 NGVEGLRSGGITFS
-265 KEQLDWIKSIA
+265 KEQLDWINAIA
-276 RGENANPVYLSD
+276 RGENAQPVYLAD
-288 QPKTDDKDKDE
+288 KPKTDDKEE

-313 VTGMVGKLYEDGTYV
+313 VTGMIGKLYEDGTYI
-328 MKSDGKG
+328 MKSDGKD
-335 NMNLYNTNGG
+335 NMNLYNSNGG
-345 IDSMFYGLTDKDGE
+345 IDTMLRGLTDKDGQPLSTE
-359 LLTTDEVDAIKNKVK
+359 EYEAIRNKVK
-374 RIEVDGKIVADKL
+374 RIEVDGKVVADKL
-387 DVNAGE
+387 DLGTSDN
-393 STTELDL
+393 TTELDL

-496 FKNLKGLKEIA
+496 FKNLIGLKEIA
-507 FGDNF
+507 FGDKF

-520 GQANSYFDTDL
+520 GQSNSYFDTDL

-538 FSRYTSDVFI
+538 FSKHTSDVFI
-548 KEWLKAVKDSHSS
+548 KEWLKVVKDSHSP

-566 LNGHRIGTIE
+566 LDGHRIGTIDE
-576 EVLKETATFGKG
+576 ILKQTTVFSKG

-616 VDSWGD
+616 TDSWGD
-622 RHPKAKIIKEEEYY
+622 RHPKAKVIKEEEYY

-642 LSNDSILNVPPTDET
+642 LSNDSILNIPPTDET

-672 SNTHIVAG
+672 SSTHIVDG
-680 PDKSEQEQQEYLND
+680 PDKSNQEQQEYLND
-694 LATWRQGFLN
+694 LVAWKQGFLN
-704 TEMFYSAENNI
+704 TEMFYETENHI
-715 SGYTRVYAKNGKI
+715 SGFTRIYAKNGKI

-755 ENDENYNPDDYS
+755 ENDENYNPEDYS
-767 IKESYFSDYH
+767 IKESYFSGYH

-787 VPKYIQKDN
+787 APKYIQKDN
-796 KIYKLSSHGEEPTM
+796 KIYKLSSHDTEPTM

-822 KYKVVH
+822 KYKVLY
-828 ENTTKEEITKV
+828 ENTTKEDITRV
-839 APKDVYVGDE
+839 APKDVYVADD
-849 SRERTSENIKTAG
+849 SRDRTSENVRTNG
-862 TEGITRTVTT
+862 TEGMTRTVTT
-872 YKVDNDGNLIE
+872 YKVDNDGNLTE
-883 ETTTPEKTEVVNNI
+883 ETT
-897 IKVGTKTKVEYIGR
+897 
-911 GKDIIRKTT
+911 
-920 TYTVN
+920 
-925 SETGV
+925 
-930 VSENVK
+930 
-936 EEVNPEVDMH
+936 
-946 FYFVYSIKDSD
+946 
-957 TFIPSSPDEI
+957 
-967 ESPTS
+967 
-972 SYKGKVIKEVE
+972 
-983 YIPEKGKWLANDTLH
+983 
-998 SFSDGDPDNNI
+998 
-1009 VGAVKWPDDEK
+1009 
-1020 FEYNNDIYKVVGSSV
+1020 
-1035 EHIISGSDSNDT
+1035 
-1047 ERSNYERDSKIW
+1047 
-1059 HRYSNSRLFYRP
+1059 
-1071 GQPVGNEDYNKL
+1071 
-1083 DNLGLAKDGTVV
+1083 
-1095 KAFVYAEPVRG
+1095 
-1106 TYTQTFI
+1106 
-1113 DEDQAKAHENDEN
+1113 
-1126 YNPEDY
+1126 
-1132 FIKDRYDSGKHK
+1132 
-1144 LTEDFVLPKAPQ
+1144 
-1156 YIQKDNK
+1156 
-1163 IYKLSSHDTEP
+1163 
-1174 TINKYVDA
+1174 
-1182 DLSTEYR
+1182 
-1189 YKVLYENT
+1189 
-1197 TKEDII
+1197 
-1203 RVAPKNVYV
+1203 
-1212 ADESRDRTSENVKTN
+1212 
-1227 GTEGI
+1227 
-1232 TRTITTYKV
+1232 
-1241 DNDGNLT
+1241 
-1248 EEVSTPEKTEVV
+1248 TPEKTEVV

-1274 FIRDDVAMKKTT
+1274 FIRDDVAIKRTT

-1298 EKVQENVI
+1298 EKVQENTI
-1306 GRAKDKVKTTP
+1306 GRAKAKVKTTS
-1317 IPSPKVYQ
+1317 IPSPRVYQ
-1325 KDSDRELNMPNEVIP
+1325 KDSDRELNMPNEVIQ
-1340 GEEGLS
+1340 GEEGS
-1346 SVNITYTLN
+1346 SSINITYTLN

-1373 TPTIIKVAAK
+1373 TSTIIKVAAK
-1383 DKIVY
+1383 DKVVY

-1409 DITSDTKEEVFK
+1409 EITSNSKEEVFK
-1421 VDGLKDKIVVEDIA
+1421 VDGVKDKVVVEDIE
-1435 IPIVYLK
+1435 IPTVYLK
-1442 DGNREKGEPNMIIEG
+1442 DSNRDKGKPNMIVEG

-1537 VIKYKVNEKTGEI
+1537 VIKYTVNEKTGEI

-1558 IREPQGKRILVSA
+1558 IIEPQGKRILVPA
-1571 KDKVEVVNKKDGKII
+1571 KDKVEVVNKDGKII

-1599 KITEN
+1599 KITED
-1604 VNEEVIADKGDATTE
+1604 VKEEVIVDKGDATTE
-1619 ENLTELKVDLQ
+1619 ESLTELKVDLQ
-1630 KDTDGNILNVIK
+1630 KDTEGNILNVIK
-1642 MGEEPKDLPGYINT
+1642 MGETPKDLVGYINT

-1680 ELPPV
+1680 DLPPV
-1685 VENKDFEGG
+1685 VEKKDFVGG
-1694 VNSLDTPVVE
+1694 VNPDNAPVVE
-1704 SLSELKVAIIKD
+1704 NLPELKVALIKD
-1716 KENNIIDVIKEN
+1716 TDGNVLDVVEENGKPVEIK
-1728 EKPKDIQGYINTG
+1728 DYVFTG
-1741 KTETDKDGH
+1741 KQEIDENGY

-1756 KVEEN
+1756 KVES
-1761 SKGSEL
+1761 SKGTEN

-1772 NKDFVGGVNS
+1772 NKDFVGGVNP
-1782 SDTPVVENLPEFT
+1782 DNAPVVEN
-1795 GEVNSTDTPTV
+1795 
-1806 EELPEL
+1806 LPEL
-1812 KVAVIKDNEDNIL
+1812 KVAVIKDDKDNIL
-1825 DVIKAEEKPKDIPG
+1825 DVIKAEEKPKEIKG
-1839 YKNTGKTGIDKDGY
+1839 YKNTGKTGVDKDGY

-1890 LPTTSAIPMFS
+1890 LPSTTAIPMFS
-1901 TVSLLSAFGIR
+1901 TVGLLSVLGVR
-1912 KRKNKK
+1912 KRKDKK

>member
-25 IANSVDQ
+25 IANSVDK

-57 GVRTLKP
+57 GTRILKP

-94 LINDD
+94 LINED

-251 NGVEGIRSGGITFS
+251 NGVEGLRSGGITFS
-265 KEQLDWIKSIA
+265 KEQLDWINAVA
-276 RGENANPVYLSD
+276 RGENAQPVYLAD
-288 QPKTDDKDKDE
+288 KPKTDDKEE

-328 MKSDGKG
+328 MKFNDKG
-335 NMNLYNTNGG
+335 NMLLDNPNQGFN
-345 IDSMFYGLTDKDGE
+345 SMFYGLTDKDGKPLSAE
-359 LLTTDEVDAIKNKVK
+359 EVDAIKHKVK

-387 DVNAGE
+387 ATDVSNN
-393 STTELDL
+393 TNELDL
-400 TGITLSEN
+400 TGVTLSEN
-408 AQTSPFLAY
+408 AETSPFLAY

-422 NKLTLDPNLSL
+422 TKLTLDPNLSL

-459 LKDTAFEESDGIFNN
+459 LKDTKFENSDGIFNN

-481 LTSFDNSKL
+481 LTSFDNFKL
-490 NNSGVL
+490 NNNGVL

-507 FGDNF
+507 FGDKFYNH
-512 NYEKYVPT
+512 KYVPT
-520 GQANSYFDTDL
+520 GQSNSYFDTDL

-538 FSRYTSDVFI
+538 FSRYTNDVFI
-548 KEWLKAVKDSHSS
+548 KEWLKAVKDANIPK
-561 KENVF
+561 KEAVYKDGIN
-566 LNGHRIGTIE
+566 IGSLE
-576 EVLKETATFGKG
+576 EVLNKTDFETG
-588 VYTIDETKEVD
+588 VYTVGEANAEVNM
-599 THYYLVYAIK
+599 HVYYEFSIK
-609 DPNNEEV
+609 D
-616 VDSWGD
+616 GD
-622 RHPKAKIIKEEEYY
+622 KQIEREYLGNKFYDYKGKIIKTEEVFPESG
-636 PKNRKW
+636 KW
-642 LSNDSILNVPPTDET
+642 HSKDTVDSIAFNTGESFRL
-657 LTMEYNGDLYKIKGT
+657 EYDNDVYKIVGSSEIIPIAGV
-672 SNTHIVAG
+672 SNVEAYKEMYDRAAEIW
-680 PDKSEQEQQEYLND
+680 QEGHSVGLLYGNEGK
-694 LATWRQGFLN
+694 A
-704 TEMFYSAENNI
+704 A
-715 SGYTRVYAKNGKI
+715 NGK
-728 VKKILY
+728 VFKQFFYLSP
-734 FDLVKG
+734 VRG
-740 SYTQRFIDEDQAKAH
+740 SYTQLFIDEDQAKAH
-755 ENDENYNPDDYS
+755 ENDENYNPEDYS
-767 IKESYFSDYH
+767 IKDKYFSDYH
-777 KITEDFVLPK
+777 KLTEDLVIPK

-796 KIYKLSSHGEEPTM
+796 KIYKLSSQGEEPTT
-810 KKYQEGD
+810 KKYIDAEL
-817 FFTDY
+817 FTEY

-828 ENTTKEEITKV
+828 ENTTKEDITRV
-839 APKDVYVGDE
+839 APKDVYVADE
-849 SRERTSENIKTAG
+849 NRDRTSENIKTNG

-872 YKVDNDGNLIE
+872 YTVDNDGNLTE
-883 ETTTPEKTEVVNNI
+883 ETTTSEKTEVVNNI
-897 IKVGTKTKVEYIGR
+897 IKVGTKPKVEYLGR
-911 GKDIIRKTT
+911 GTDVVRKTT

-967 ESPTS
+967 ESATS
-972 SYKGKVIKEVE
+972 NYKGKIIKEVE
-983 YIPEKGKWLANDTLH
+983 YIPEKGKWFANSTLH
-998 SFSDGDPDNNI
+998 SFSDDNSENKI
-1009 VGAVKWPDDEK
+1009 IGVVKWPWDEK

-1035 EHIISGSDSNDT
+1035 EHIIAGPDSNDT

-1059 HRYSNSRLFYRP
+1059 HRYPNSRLFYQP
-1071 GQPVGNEDYNKL
+1071 SAPVGSNNVFNEDYRKL
-1083 DNLGLAKDGTVV
+1083 NDAGLAKDGKVV
-1095 KAFVYAEPVRG
+1095 KAFLYAEPVRG

-1113 DEDQAKAHENDEN
+1113 DEDQAKAHENDED
-1126 YNPEDY
+1126 YNPENY

-1156 YIQKDNK
+1156 HIQKDNK

-1189 YKVLYENT
+1189 YKVLHENT
-1197 TKEDII
+1197 TKEDIT
-1203 RVAPKNVYV
+1203 RVEPKDVYV
-1212 ADESRDRTSENVKTN
+1212 GDESKDRTSENIKTN

-1248 EEVSTPEKTEVV
+1248 EEVTTPEKTEVV

-1274 FIRDDVAMKKTT
+1274 FIRDDVAIKKIT

-1298 EKVQENVI
+1298 EKVQENTI
-1306 GRAKDKVKTTP
+1306 GRAKAKVKTKP
-1317 IPSPKVYQ
+1317 IPSPRVYQ
-1325 KDSDRELNMPNEVIP
+1325 KDSERELNMPNEVIQ
-1340 GEEGLS
+1340 GEEGSS

-1373 TPTIIKVAAK
+1373 TPTIVKVAAK
-1383 DKIVY
+1383 DKVVY
-1388 SKKGNDIIKTTTT
+1388 SKKGDDIIKTTTT

-1409 DITSDTKEEVFK
+1409 EITSNSKEEVFK
-1421 VDGLKDKIVVEDIA
+1421 VDGLKDKVVVEDIE
-1435 IPIVYLK
+1435 IPTVYLK
-1442 DGNREKGEPNMIIEG
+1442 DGNREKGKPNMIVEG

-1462 TTTTTYN
+1462 TITTTYD
-1469 VNPKTGEVFEEKIS
+1469 VNPKTGEVFEAKIS
-1483 TDIKHPKDKRIY
+1483 TDIKHPKDKKIY

-1512 YEKDANRE
+1512 YEKDGNRE

-1550 TEERGTPL
+1550 TEERGTSL
-1558 IREPQGKRILVSA
+1558 IREPQGKRILVPA
-1571 KDKVEVVNKKDGKII
+1571 KDKIEVVNKKDGKII
-1586 KKTTVYNVDANTG
+1586 KRTTVYNVDSNTG
-1599 KITEN
+1599 KITED
-1604 VNEEVIADKGDATTE
+1604 VKEEVIADKGDPTSE
-1619 ENLTELKVDLQ
+1619 ESLTELKVDLQ

-1642 MGEEPKDLPGYINT
+1642 MEETPKDLPGYINT

-1694 VNSLDTPVVE
+1694 INP
-1704 SLSELKVAIIKD
+1704 
-1716 KENNIIDVIKEN
+1716 NNA
-1728 EKPKDIQGYINTG
+1728 
-1741 KTETDKDGH
+1741 
-1750 KVYIYQ
+1750 
-1756 KVEEN
+1756 
-1761 SKGSEL
+1761 
-1767 PPVVE
+1767 PVVE
-1772 NKDFVGGVNS
+1772 N
-1782 SDTPVVENLPEFT
+1782 
-1795 GEVNSTDTPTV
+1795 
-1806 EELPEL
+1806 LPEL
-1812 KVAVIKDNEDNIL
+1812 KVAVIKDTDGNILDVVEENGKPVEIKDYIYTGKTETDKDGYKVYIYQKVENSKGTENPPVVENKEFSGGVNSTDVPVVENLPELKVAVIKDDKDNIL

-1839 YKNTGKTGIDKDGY
+1839 YKNTGKTGVDKDGY

-1858 EKVKEDKQSV
+1858 EKVKEDKKPV

-1890 LPTTSAIPMFS
+1890 LPSTTAIPMLS
-1901 TVSLLSAFGIR
+1901 SVSLLSVLGVR
-1912 KRKNKK
+1912 KRKDKK

>member
-25 IANSVDQ
+25 IANSVDT
-32 DSLNVVKAVDSGYN
+32 DSFNVVKAVDSGYN

-57 GVRTLKP
+57 GTRTLKP
-64 SEEVKAVPNGE
+64 SEEVKVVPNGE

-94 LINDD
+94 LINED

-251 NGVEGIRSGGITFS
+251 NGVEGLRSGGITFS
-265 KEQLDWIKSIA
+265 KEQLDWINAIA
-276 RGENANPVYLSD
+276 RGENAQPVYLAD
-288 QPKTDDKDKDE
+288 KPKTDDKEE
-299 VHPKHGRLLYTDEN
+299 VYPKHGRLLYTDEN
-313 VTGMVGKLYEDGTYV
+313 VPGMIGKLYEDGTYI
-328 MKSDGKG
+328 MKSDGKD
-335 NMNLYNTNGG
+335 NMNLYNSNGG
-345 IDSMFYGLTDKDGE
+345 IDTMLRGLTDKDGQPLSTE
-359 LLTTDEVDAIKNKVK
+359 EYEAIRNKVK
-374 RIEVDGKIVADKL
+374 RVEVDGKIVADKL
-387 DVNAGE
+387 DLGASDN
-393 STTELDL
+393 TTELDL

-408 AQTSPFLAY
+408 ADTSPFLAY

-433 SKVKNGNRIIDN
+433 SKVKKGYRIIDN

-459 LKDTAFEESDGIFNN
+459 LKDTAFEDSDGIFNN

-507 FGDNF
+507 FGDKFNF
-512 NYEKYVPT
+512 NKYVPT
-520 GQANSYFDTDL
+520 GQSNSYFETDL

-538 FSRYTSDVFI
+538 FSRYTNDVFI
-548 KEWLKAVKDSHSS
+548 KEWLKAVKDANIPK
-561 KENVF
+561 KEAVYKDGIN
-566 LNGHRIGTIE
+566 IGSLE
-576 EVLKETATFGKG
+576 EVLNKTDFETG
-588 VYTIDETKEVD
+588 VYTIGEANAEVD
-599 THYYLVYAIK
+599 MHVYYEFSIK
-609 DPNNEEV
+609 D
-616 VDSWGD
+616 GD
-622 RHPKAKIIKEEEYY
+622 KQIEREYLGNKFYDYKGKIIKTEEVFPESG
-636 PKNRKW
+636 KW
-642 LSNDSILNVPPTDET
+642 HSKDTVDSIAFNTGESFRL
-657 LTMEYNGDLYKIKGT
+657 EYDNDVYKIVGSSEIIPIAGVSNVEAYKGT
-672 SNTHIVAG
+672 YDRAAEIWKEGHSVG
-680 PDKSEQEQQEYLND
+680 L
-694 LATWRQGFLN
+694 
-704 TEMFYSAENNI
+704 FYGNEGKA
-715 SGYTRVYAKNGKI
+715 ANGK
-728 VKKILY
+728 VFKQFFYLSP
-734 FDLVKG
+734 VRG
-740 SYTQRFIDEDQAKAH
+740 SYTQ
-755 ENDENYNPDDYS
+755 
-767 IKESYFSDYH
+767 
-777 KITEDFVLPK
+777 L
-787 VPKYIQKDN
+787 
-796 KIYKLSSHGEEPTM
+796 
-810 KKYQEGD
+810 
-817 FFTDY
+817 
-822 KYKVVH
+822 
-828 ENTTKEEITKV
+828 
-839 APKDVYVGDE
+839 
-849 SRERTSENIKTAG
+849 
-862 TEGITRTVTT
+862 
-872 YKVDNDGNLIE
+872 
-883 ETTTPEKTEVVNNI
+883 
-897 IKVGTKTKVEYIGR
+897 
-911 GKDIIRKTT
+911 
-920 TYTVN
+920 
-925 SETGV
+925 
-930 VSENVK
+930 
-936 EEVNPEVDMH
+936 
-946 FYFVYSIKDSD
+946 
-957 TFIPSSPDEI
+957 
-967 ESPTS
+967 
-972 SYKGKVIKEVE
+972 
-983 YIPEKGKWLANDTLH
+983 
-998 SFSDGDPDNNI
+998 
-1009 VGAVKWPDDEK
+1009 
-1020 FEYNNDIYKVVGSSV
+1020 
-1035 EHIISGSDSNDT
+1035 
-1047 ERSNYERDSKIW
+1047 
-1059 HRYSNSRLFYRP
+1059 
-1071 GQPVGNEDYNKL
+1071 
-1083 DNLGLAKDGTVV
+1083 
-1095 KAFVYAEPVRG
+1095 
-1106 TYTQTFI
+1106 FI

-1132 FIKDRYDSGKHK
+1132 SIKDKYFSDYHK
-1144 LTEDFVLPKAPQ
+1144 LTEDLVIPKVPK

-1163 IYKLSSHDTEP
+1163 IYKLSSQGEEP
-1174 TINKYVDA
+1174 TTKKYIDA
-1182 DLSTEYR
+1182 ELFTEYK
-1189 YKVLYENT
+1189 YKVVHENT
-1197 TKEDII
+1197 TKEEIT
-1203 RVAPKNVYV
+1203 RVAPKDVYV
-1212 ADESRDRTSENVKTN
+1212 ADESRGRETENVKTN

-1232 TRTITTYKV
+1232 TRTVTTYKV

-1317 IPSPKVYQ
+1317 IPSPRVYQ
-1325 KDSDRELNMPNEVIP
+1325 KDSERELNMPNEVVQ

-1346 SVNITYTLN
+1346 LVNITYTLN

-1373 TPTIIKVAAK
+1373 TPTIVKVAAK
-1383 DKIVY
+1383 DKVVY
-1388 SKKGNDIIKTTTT
+1388 SKKGNDIIKTTTV

-1409 DITSDTKEEVFK
+1409 EITSNTKEEVFK
-1421 VDGLKDKIVVEDIA
+1421 VDGVKDKVVVEDIA
-1435 IPIVYLK
+1435 TPTVYLK
-1442 DGNREKGEPNMIIEG
+1442 DSNREKGQPNMITEG

-1462 TTTTTYN
+1462 TITTTYD
-1469 VNPKTGEVFEEKIS
+1469 VNPKTGEVFEAKIS

-1495 VPAKDKIEVE
+1495 VPAKDKLEVE
-1505 TIPYTTT
+1505 PIPYTTT
-1512 YEKDANRE
+1512 YEKDGNRE

-1529 GTEGSKTT
+1529 GVEGSKTT

-1550 TEERGTPL
+1550 TEERGTSL
-1558 IREPQGKRILVSA
+1558 VREAQGKRILVPA

-1586 KKTTVYNVDANTG
+1586 KKTTVYNVNPNTG
-1599 KITEN
+1599 KITEDIQ
-1604 VNEEVIADKGDATTE
+1604 EEVIADKGDSTTE

-1642 MGEEPKDLPGYINT
+1642 MGETPKDLPGYINT

-1668 YIYQKIETSKGE
+1668 YIYQKVENSKGTE
-1680 ELPPV
+1680 NPPV
-1685 VENKDFEGG
+1685 VDSKEFTGG
-1694 VNSLDTPVVE
+1694 VNSTDAPV
-1704 SLSELKVAIIKD
+1704 
-1716 KENNIIDVIKEN
+1716 
-1728 EKPKDIQGYINTG
+1728 
-1741 KTETDKDGH
+1741 
-1750 KVYIYQ
+1750 
-1756 KVEEN
+1756 
-1761 SKGSEL
+1761 
-1767 PPVVE
+1767 
-1772 NKDFVGGVNS
+1772 
-1782 SDTPVVENLPEFT
+1782 
-1795 GEVNSTDTPTV
+1795 V

-1812 KVAVIKDNEDNIL
+1812 KVAVIKDDKDNIL

-1839 YKNTGKTGIDKDGY
+1839 YKNTGKTEVDKDGY

-1858 EKVKEDKQSV
+1858 EKVKEDKKPV
-1868 VEDKKEANLKEN
+1868 AEDKKEANLKEN

-1890 LPTTSAIPMFS
+1890 LPSTTAIPMFS

>member
-25 IANSVDQ
+25 IANSVDA
-32 DSLNVVKAVDSGYN
+32 DSFNVVKAVDSGYN

-57 GVRTLKP
+57 GTRILKP

-94 LINDD
+94 LINED

-120 ENNVKKSGD
+120 ENNVNKSGD

-175 ETGATL
+175 ETVATL
-181 HNEVT
+181 HNEAT

-236 GGLYNANGELIGVNQ
+236 GGLYNVNGELIGVNQ

-276 RGENANPVYLSD
+276 RGENAQPVYLAD
-288 QPKTDDKDKDE
+288 EPKTDDKDKDE

-313 VTGMVGKLYEDGTYV
+313 VTGMVGKLYEDGTYI
-328 MKSDGKG
+328 MKSDGKD
-335 NMNLYNTNGG
+335 NMNLYNSNGG
-345 IDSMFYGLTDKDGE
+345 IDTMLRGLTDKDGQPLSTE
-359 LLTTDEVDAIKNKVK
+359 EYEAIRNKVK
-374 RIEVDGKIVADKL
+374 RVEVDGKIVADKL
-387 DVNAGE
+387 DLGASDN
-393 STTELDL
+393 TTELDL

-408 AQTSPFLAY
+408 ADTSSFLAY

-433 SKVKNGNRIIDN
+433 SKVKKGYRIIDN

-459 LKDTAFEESDGIFNN
+459 LKDTAFEDSDGIFNN

-481 LTSFDNSKL
+481 LTTFDNSKL
-490 NNSGVL
+490 NNNAVL
-496 FKNLKGLKEIA
+496 FKNLIGLKEIA
-507 FGDNF
+507 FGDKFYNH
-512 NYEKYVPT
+512 KYVPT

-538 FSRYTSDVFI
+538 FSRYTNDVFI
-548 KEWLKAVKDSHSS
+548 KEWLKAVKDANIPK
-561 KENVF
+561 KEAVYKDGIN
-566 LNGHRIGTIE
+566 IGSLE
-576 EVLKETATFGKG
+576 EVLNKTDFETG
-588 VYTIDETKEVD
+588 VYTIGEANAEVD
-599 THYYLVYAIK
+599 MHVYYEFSIQ
-609 DPNNEEV
+609 D
-616 VDSWGD
+616 GD
-622 RHPKAKIIKEEEYY
+622 KQIEREYLGNKFYDYKGKIIKTEEVFPESG
-636 PKNRKW
+636 KW
-642 LSNDSILNVPPTDET
+642 HSKDTVDSIAFNTGESFRL
-657 LTMEYNGDLYKIKGT
+657 EYDNDVYKIVGSSEIIPIAGVSNVEAYKGT
-672 SNTHIVAG
+672 YDRAAEIWKEGHSVG
-680 PDKSEQEQQEYLND
+680 L
-694 LATWRQGFLN
+694 
-704 TEMFYSAENNI
+704 FYGNEGKA
-715 SGYTRVYAKNGKI
+715 ANGK
-728 VKKILY
+728 VFKQFFYLSP
-734 FDLVKG
+734 VRG
-740 SYTQRFIDEDQAKAH
+740 SYTQLFIDEDQAKAH
-755 ENDENYNPDDYS
+755 ENDENYNPEDYS
-767 IKESYFSDYH
+767 IKDKYFSDYH
-777 KITEDFVLPK
+777 KLTEDLVIPK

-796 KIYKLSSHGEEPTM
+796 KIYKLSSHGEEPTT
-810 KKYQEGD
+810 KKYIDAE
-817 FFTDY
+817 
-822 KYKVVH
+822 
-828 ENTTKEEITKV
+828 
-839 APKDVYVGDE
+839 
-849 SRERTSENIKTAG
+849 
-862 TEGITRTVTT
+862 
-872 YKVDNDGNLIE
+872 
-883 ETTTPEKTEVVNNI
+883 
-897 IKVGTKTKVEYIGR
+897 
-911 GKDIIRKTT
+911 
-920 TYTVN
+920 
-925 SETGV
+925 
-930 VSENVK
+930 
-936 EEVNPEVDMH
+936 
-946 FYFVYSIKDSD
+946 
-957 TFIPSSPDEI
+957 
-967 ESPTS
+967 
-972 SYKGKVIKEVE
+972 
-983 YIPEKGKWLANDTLH
+983 
-998 SFSDGDPDNNI
+998 
-1009 VGAVKWPDDEK
+1009 
-1020 FEYNNDIYKVVGSSV
+1020 
-1035 EHIISGSDSNDT
+1035 
-1047 ERSNYERDSKIW
+1047 
-1059 HRYSNSRLFYRP
+1059 LF
-1071 GQPVGNEDYNKL
+1071 
-1083 DNLGLAKDGTVV
+1083 
-1095 KAFVYAEPVRG
+1095 
-1106 TYTQTFI
+1106 
-1113 DEDQAKAHENDEN
+1113 
-1126 YNPEDY
+1126 
-1132 FIKDRYDSGKHK
+1132 
-1144 LTEDFVLPKAPQ
+1144 
-1156 YIQKDNK
+1156 
-1163 IYKLSSHDTEP
+1163 
-1174 TINKYVDA
+1174 
-1182 DLSTEYR
+1182 TEYK

-1197 TKEDII
+1197 TKEDIT
-1203 RVAPKNVYV
+1203 RVAPKDVYV
-1212 ADESRDRTSENVKTN
+1212 ADESRDRTSENVRTN

-1274 FIRDDVAMKKTT
+1274 FIRDDVAIKKTT

-1298 EKVQENVI
+1298 EKVQENTI

-1317 IPSPKVYQ
+1317 IPSPRVYQ
-1325 KDSDRELNMPNEVIP
+1325 KDSERELNMPNKVIQ
-1340 GEEGLS
+1340 GEEGSS

-1409 DITSDTKEEVFK
+1409 EITSNSTEEVFK
-1421 VDGLKDKIVVEDIA
+1421 VDGLKDKVVVEDIE
-1435 IPIVYLK
+1435 IPTVYLK
-1442 DGNREKGEPNMIIEG
+1442 DSNREKGKPNLIIEG

-1483 TDIKHPKDKRIY
+1483 TDIKHLKDKRIY

-1550 TEERGTPL
+1550 TEERGRTL
-1558 IREPQGKRILVSA
+1558 IREAQGKRILVPA

-1586 KKTTVYNVDANTG
+1586 KKTTVYNVDSNTG
-1599 KITEN
+1599 KITEDIK
-1604 VNEEVIADKGDATTE
+1604 EEVIADKGDATTE

-1630 KDTDGNILNVIK
+1630 KDTEGNILNVIK
-1642 MGEEPKDLPGYINT
+1642 MGETPKDLVGYINT

-1680 ELPPV
+1680 ENPPV
-1685 VENKDFEGG
+1685 VENKDFNGG
-1694 VNSLDTPVVE
+1694 VNPDNAPVVE
-1704 SLSELKVAIIKD
+1704 NLSELKVALIKD
-1716 KENNIIDVIKEN
+1716 TDGNVLDVVEENGKPVEIK
-1728 EKPKDIQGYINTG
+1728 DYIYTG
-1741 KTETDKDGH
+1741 KQEIDENGY

-1756 KVEEN
+1756 KVEN
-1761 SKGSEL
+1761 SKGTEN

-1772 NKDFVGGVNS
+1772 NKEFSGGVNS
-1782 SDTPVVENLPEFT
+1782 TEAPV
-1795 GEVNSTDTPTV
+1795 V

-1812 KVAVIKDNEDNIL
+1812 KVDVIKDNEDNIL

-1839 YKNTGKTGIDKDGY
+1839 YKNTGKTGVDKDGY

-1858 EKVKEDKQSV
+1858 EKVKENKKPV

-1880 NNKEITKKDE
+1880 NNKEIAKKEE
-1890 LPTTSAIPMFS
+1890 LPSTTAIPMLS
-1901 TVSLLSAFGIR
+1901 TVSLLSVLGVR
-1912 KRKNKK
+1912 KRKDKK

>member
-25 IANSVDQ
+25 IANSVDA
-32 DSLNVVKAVDSGYN
+32 DSFNVVKAVDSGYN

-57 GVRTLKP
+57 GTRILKP

-94 LINDD
+94 LINED

-236 GGLYNANGELIGVNQ
+236 GGLYNVNGELIGVNQ

-276 RGENANPVYLSD
+276 RGENAQPVYLAD
-288 QPKTDDKDKDE
+288 EPKTDDKDKDE

-313 VTGMVGKLYEDGTYV
+313 VTGMVGKLYEDGTYI
-328 MKSDGKG
+328 MKSDGKD
-335 NMNLYNTNGG
+335 NMNLYNSNGG
-345 IDSMFYGLTDKDGE
+345 IDTMLRGLTDKDGQPLSTE
-359 LLTTDEVDAIKNKVK
+359 EYEAIRNKVK
-374 RIEVDGKIVADKL
+374 RVEVDGKIVADKL
-387 DVNAGE
+387 DLGASDN
-393 STTELDL
+393 TTELDL

-408 AQTSPFLAY
+408 ADTSPFLAY

-433 SKVKNGNRIIDN
+433 SKVKKGYRIIDN

-459 LKDTAFEESDGIFNN
+459 LKDTAFEDSDGIFNN

-481 LTSFDNSKL
+481 LTTFDNSKL
-490 NNSGVL
+490 NNNAVL
-496 FKNLKGLKEIA
+496 FKNLIGLKEIA
-507 FGDNF
+507 FGDKFYNH
-512 NYEKYVPT
+512 KYVPT

-538 FSRYTSDVFI
+538 FSRYTNDVFI
-548 KEWLKAVKDSHSS
+548 KEWLKAVKDANIPK
-561 KENVF
+561 KEAVYKDGIN
-566 LNGHRIGTIE
+566 IGSLE
-576 EVLKETATFGKG
+576 EVLNKTDFETG
-588 VYTIDETKEVD
+588 VYTIGEANAEVD
-599 THYYLVYAIK
+599 MHVYYEFSIQ
-609 DPNNEEV
+609 D
-616 VDSWGD
+616 GD
-622 RHPKAKIIKEEEYY
+622 KQIEREYLGNKFYDYKGKIIKTEEVFPESG
-636 PKNRKW
+636 KW
-642 LSNDSILNVPPTDET
+642 HSKDTVDSIAFNTGESFRL
-657 LTMEYNGDLYKIKGT
+657 EYDNDVYKIVGSSEIIPIAGVSNVEAYKGT
-672 SNTHIVAG
+672 YDRAAEIWKEGHSVG
-680 PDKSEQEQQEYLND
+680 L
-694 LATWRQGFLN
+694 
-704 TEMFYSAENNI
+704 FYGNEGKA
-715 SGYTRVYAKNGKI
+715 ANGK
-728 VKKILY
+728 VFKQFFYLSP
-734 FDLVKG
+734 VRG
-740 SYTQRFIDEDQAKAH
+740 SYTQLFIDEDQAKAH
-755 ENDENYNPDDYS
+755 ENDENYNPEDYS
-767 IKESYFSDYH
+767 IKDKYFSDYH
-777 KITEDFVLPK
+777 KLTEDLVIPK

-796 KIYKLSSHGEEPTM
+796 KIYKLSSHGEEPTT
-810 KKYQEGD
+810 KKYIDAE
-817 FFTDY
+817 
-822 KYKVVH
+822 
-828 ENTTKEEITKV
+828 
-839 APKDVYVGDE
+839 
-849 SRERTSENIKTAG
+849 
-862 TEGITRTVTT
+862 
-872 YKVDNDGNLIE
+872 
-883 ETTTPEKTEVVNNI
+883 
-897 IKVGTKTKVEYIGR
+897 
-911 GKDIIRKTT
+911 
-920 TYTVN
+920 
-925 SETGV
+925 
-930 VSENVK
+930 
-936 EEVNPEVDMH
+936 
-946 FYFVYSIKDSD
+946 
-957 TFIPSSPDEI
+957 
-967 ESPTS
+967 
-972 SYKGKVIKEVE
+972 
-983 YIPEKGKWLANDTLH
+983 
-998 SFSDGDPDNNI
+998 
-1009 VGAVKWPDDEK
+1009 
-1020 FEYNNDIYKVVGSSV
+1020 
-1035 EHIISGSDSNDT
+1035 
-1047 ERSNYERDSKIW
+1047 
-1059 HRYSNSRLFYRP
+1059 LF
-1071 GQPVGNEDYNKL
+1071 
-1083 DNLGLAKDGTVV
+1083 
-1095 KAFVYAEPVRG
+1095 
-1106 TYTQTFI
+1106 
-1113 DEDQAKAHENDEN
+1113 
-1126 YNPEDY
+1126 
-1132 FIKDRYDSGKHK
+1132 
-1144 LTEDFVLPKAPQ
+1144 
-1156 YIQKDNK
+1156 
-1163 IYKLSSHDTEP
+1163 
-1174 TINKYVDA
+1174 
-1182 DLSTEYR
+1182 TEYK

-1197 TKEDII
+1197 TKEDIT
-1203 RVAPKNVYV
+1203 RVAPKDVYV
-1212 ADESRDRTSENVKTN
+1212 ADESRDRTSENVRTN

-1274 FIRDDVAMKKTT
+1274 FIRDDVAIKKTT

-1298 EKVQENVI
+1298 EKVQENTI

-1317 IPSPKVYQ
+1317 IPSPRVYQ
-1325 KDSDRELNMPNEVIP
+1325 KDSERELNMPNKVIQ
-1340 GEEGLS
+1340 GEEGSS

-1409 DITSDTKEEVFK
+1409 EITSNSTEEVFK
-1421 VDGLKDKIVVEDIA
+1421 VDGLKDKVVVEDIE
-1435 IPIVYLK
+1435 IPTVYLK
-1442 DGNREKGEPNMIIEG
+1442 DSNREKGKPNLIIEG

-1483 TDIKHPKDKRIY
+1483 TDIKHLKDKRIY

-1550 TEERGTPL
+1550 TEERGRTL
-1558 IREPQGKRILVSA
+1558 IREAQGKRILVPA

-1586 KKTTVYNVDANTG
+1586 KKTTVYNVDSNTG
-1599 KITEN
+1599 KITEDIK
-1604 VNEEVIADKGDATTE
+1604 EEVIADKGDATTE

-1630 KDTDGNILNVIK
+1630 KDTEGNILNVIK
-1642 MGEEPKDLPGYINT
+1642 MGETPKDLVGYINT

-1680 ELPPV
+1680 ENPPV
-1685 VENKDFEGG
+1685 VENKDFNGG
-1694 VNSLDTPVVE
+1694 VNPDNAPVVE
-1704 SLSELKVAIIKD
+1704 NLSELKVALIKD
-1716 KENNIIDVIKEN
+1716 TDGNVLDVVEENGKPVEIK
-1728 EKPKDIQGYINTG
+1728 DYIYTG
-1741 KTETDKDGH
+1741 KQEIDENGY

-1756 KVEEN
+1756 KVEN
-1761 SKGSEL
+1761 SKGTEN

-1772 NKDFVGGVNS
+1772 NKEFSGGVNS
-1782 SDTPVVENLPEFT
+1782 TEAPV
-1795 GEVNSTDTPTV
+1795 V

-1839 YKNTGKTGIDKDGY
+1839 YKNTGKTGVDKDGY

-1858 EKVKEDKQSV
+1858 EKVKEDKKPV

-1890 LPTTSAIPMFS
+1890 LPKTSTSMLTSFG
-1901 TVSLLSAFGIR
+1901 LLTGLALR
-1912 KRKNKK
+1912 KKKK

>member
-25 IANSVDQ
+25 IANSVDT
-32 DSLNVVKAVDSGYN
+32 DSFNVVKAVDSGYN

-57 GVRTLKP
+57 GTRTLKP

-120 ENNVKKSGD
+120 ENNVKKSGN

-229 SAPGMSG
+229 SSPGMSG

-265 KEQLDWIKSIA
+265 KEQLDWINAIA
-276 RGENANPVYLSD
+276 RGENAQPVYLAD
-288 QPKTDDKDKDE
+288 KPKTDDKEE
-299 VHPKHGRLLYTDEN
+299 VHPKHGKLVYLDEN
-313 VTGMVGKLYEDGTYV
+313 VTGMVGKLYEDGTYI
-328 MKSDGKG
+328 MKSNGKG
-335 NMNLYNTNGG
+335 NMNLDNPNQG
-345 IDSMFYGLTDKDGE
+345 IDSMLYEIRTKDGKPLSYE
-359 LLTTDEVDAIKNKVK
+359 EEQEFRKKVK

-387 DVNAGE
+387 SVNATDN
-393 STTELDL
+393 TTEVDL
-400 TGITLSEN
+400 TGITLSED
-408 AQTSPFLAY
+408 AEQAPFLAY

-433 SKVKNGNRIIDN
+433 SKVKNAYRIIDN

-459 LKDTAFEESDGIFNN
+459 LKDTAFENSDGIFNN

-490 NNSGVL
+490 NNTEVL

-507 FGDNF
+507 FGDKFYNH
-512 NYEKYVPT
+512 KYVPT
-520 GQANSYFDTDL
+520 GQSNSYFDTDL

-538 FSRYTSDVFI
+538 FSRYTNDVFI
-548 KEWLKAVKDSHSS
+548 KEWLKAVKDANIPK
-561 KENVF
+561 KEAVYKDGIN
-566 LNGHRIGTIE
+566 IGSLE
-576 EVLKETATFGKG
+576 EVLNKTDFETG
-588 VYTIDETKEVD
+588 VYTVGEANAEVNM
-599 THYYLVYAIK
+599 HVYYEFSIK
-609 DPNNEEV
+609 D
-616 VDSWGD
+616 GD
-622 RHPKAKIIKEEEYY
+622 KQIEREYLGNKFYDYKGKIIKTEEVFPESG
-636 PKNRKW
+636 KW
-642 LSNDSILNVPPTDET
+642 HSKDTVDSIAFNTGESFRL
-657 LTMEYNGDLYKIKGT
+657 EYDNDVYKIVGSSEIIPIAGV
-672 SNTHIVAG
+672 SNVEAYKEMYDRAAEIW
-680 PDKSEQEQQEYLND
+680 QEGHSVGLLYGNEGK
-694 LATWRQGFLN
+694 A
-704 TEMFYSAENNI
+704 A
-715 SGYTRVYAKNGKI
+715 NGK
-728 VKKILY
+728 VFKQFFYLSP
-734 FDLVKG
+734 VRG
-740 SYTQRFIDEDQAKAH
+740 SYTQ
-755 ENDENYNPDDYS
+755 
-767 IKESYFSDYH
+767 
-777 KITEDFVLPK
+777 L
-787 VPKYIQKDN
+787 
-796 KIYKLSSHGEEPTM
+796 
-810 KKYQEGD
+810 
-817 FFTDY
+817 
-822 KYKVVH
+822 
-828 ENTTKEEITKV
+828 
-839 APKDVYVGDE
+839 
-849 SRERTSENIKTAG
+849 
-862 TEGITRTVTT
+862 
-872 YKVDNDGNLIE
+872 
-883 ETTTPEKTEVVNNI
+883 
-897 IKVGTKTKVEYIGR
+897 
-911 GKDIIRKTT
+911 
-920 TYTVN
+920 
-925 SETGV
+925 
-930 VSENVK
+930 
-936 EEVNPEVDMH
+936 
-946 FYFVYSIKDSD
+946 
-957 TFIPSSPDEI
+957 
-967 ESPTS
+967 
-972 SYKGKVIKEVE
+972 
-983 YIPEKGKWLANDTLH
+983 
-998 SFSDGDPDNNI
+998 
-1009 VGAVKWPDDEK
+1009 
-1020 FEYNNDIYKVVGSSV
+1020 
-1035 EHIISGSDSNDT
+1035 
-1047 ERSNYERDSKIW
+1047 
-1059 HRYSNSRLFYRP
+1059 
-1071 GQPVGNEDYNKL
+1071 
-1083 DNLGLAKDGTVV
+1083 
-1095 KAFVYAEPVRG
+1095 
-1106 TYTQTFI
+1106 FI

-1132 FIKDRYDSGKHK
+1132 SIKDKYFSDYHK
-1144 LTEDFVLPKAPQ
+1144 LTEDLVIPKVPK

-1163 IYKLSSHDTEP
+1163 IYKLSSQGEEP
-1174 TINKYVDA
+1174 TTKKYIDA
-1182 DLSTEYR
+1182 ELFTEYK
-1189 YKVLYENT
+1189 YKVVHENT
-1197 TKEDII
+1197 TKEDIT
-1203 RVAPKNVYV
+1203 RVEPKDVYV
-1212 ADESRDRTSENVKTN
+1212 GDESKDRTSENIKTN

-1248 EEVSTPEKTEVV
+1248 EEVTTPEKTEVV

-1274 FIRDDVAMKKTT
+1274 FIRDDVAIKKIT

-1298 EKVQENVI
+1298 EKVQENTI
-1306 GRAKDKVKTTP
+1306 GRAKAKVKTTP
-1317 IPSPKVYQ
+1317 IPSSRVYQ

-1340 GEEGLS
+1340 GEEGS
-1346 SVNITYTLN
+1346 SSINITYTLN
-1355 KETGEL
+1355 KDTGEL

-1383 DKIVY
+1383 DKVVY

-1409 DITSDTKEEVFK
+1409 EITSNSKEEVFK
-1421 VDGLKDKIVVEDIA
+1421 VDGVKDKVVVEDIA
-1435 IPIVYLK
+1435 IPTVYLK
-1442 DGNREKGEPNMIIEG
+1442 DGNREKGKPNMIIEG

-1462 TTTTTYN
+1462 TITTTYD
-1469 VNPKTGEVFEEKIS
+1469 VNPKTGEVFEAKIS

-1505 TIPYTTT
+1505 TIPYNTT
-1512 YEKDANRE
+1512 YEKDGNRE

-1537 VIKYKVNEKTGEI
+1537 VIKYTVNEKTGEI

-1558 IREPQGKRILVSA
+1558 IIEPQGKRILVPA

-1604 VNEEVIADKGDATTE
+1604 VNEEVIADKGDPTSE
-1619 ENLTELKVDLQ
+1619 ESLTELKVDLQ

-1642 MGEEPKDLPGYINT
+1642 MGETPKDLPGYINT

-1694 VNSLDTPVVE
+1694 INPNNAPVVE
-1704 SLSELKVAIIKD
+1704 NLPELKVAVIKD
-1716 KENNIIDVIKEN
+1716 TDGNILDVVEENGKPVEIK
-1728 EKPKDIQGYINTG
+1728 DYIYTG
-1741 KTETDKDGH
+1741 KTETDKDGY

-1756 KVEEN
+1756 KVEN
-1761 SKGSEL
+1761 SKGTEN

-1772 NKDFVGGVNS
+1772 NKEFSGGVNS
-1782 SDTPVVENLPEFT
+1782 TEAPV
-1795 GEVNSTDTPTV
+1795 V

-1839 YKNTGKTGIDKDGY
+1839 YKNTGKTGVDKDGY

-1858 EKVKEDKQSV
+1858 EKVKEDKKPV

-1890 LPTTSAIPMFS
+1890 LPSTTAIPMIS
-1901 TVSLLSAFGIR
+1901 TVSLLSVLGVR

>member
-1 MKINRK
+1 MKINKK

-46 RTESGQVDSSG
+46 RTESGQVNSSG
-57 GVRTLKP
+57 GVNTLKP

-94 LINDD
+94 LINED

-186 KLSNGDR
+186 RLSNGDR

-251 NGVEGIRSGGITFS
+251 NGVEGLRSGGITFS
-265 KEQLDWIKSIA
+265 KEQLDWINAIA
-276 RGENANPVYLSD
+276 RGENAQPVYLAD
-288 QPKTDDKDKDE
+288 KPKTDDKEE

-313 VTGMVGKLYEDGTYV
+313 VSGMIGKLYEDGTYV
-328 MKSDGKG
+328 MKSDNKD
-335 NMNLYNTNGG
+335 NMNLYNSNGG
-345 IDSMFYGLTDKDGE
+345 IDTMLRGLTDKDGQPLSTE
-359 LLTTDEVDAIKNKVK
+359 EYEAIRNKVK
-374 RIEVDGKIVADKL
+374 RVEVDGKIVADKL
-387 DVNAGE
+387 DLGASDN
-393 STTELDL
+393 TTELDL

-408 AQTSPFLAY
+408 ADTSPFLAY

-433 SKVKNGNRIIDN
+433 SKVKKGYRIIDN

-507 FGDNF
+507 FGDKFNF
-512 NYEKYVPT
+512 DKYVPT
-520 GQANSYFDTDL
+520 GQANSYFNTDL

-538 FSRYTSDVFI
+538 ETDNGVFL
-548 KEWLKAVKDSHSS
+548 KEWVKSVKDANLPK
-561 KENVF
+561 KEVVYKD
-566 LNGHRIGTIE
+566 GVSIGTLE
-576 EVLKETATFGKG
+576 EVLNKTTFEKG
-588 VYTIDETKEVD
+588 VYTI
-599 THYYLVYAIK
+599 
-609 DPNNEEV
+609 
-616 VDSWGD
+616 G
-622 RHPKAKIIKEEEYY
+622 KAKTVI
-636 PKNRKW
+636 P
-642 LSNDSILNVPPTDET
+642 
-657 LTMEYNGDLYKIKGT
+657 
-672 SNTHIVAG
+672 
-680 PDKSEQEQQEYLND
+680 
-694 LATWRQGFLN
+694 
-704 TEMFYSAENNI
+704 
-715 SGYTRVYAKNGKI
+715 
-728 VKKILY
+728 
-734 FDLVKG
+734 
-740 SYTQRFIDEDQAKAH
+740 
-755 ENDENYNPDDYS
+755 
-767 IKESYFSDYH
+767 
-777 KITEDFVLPK
+777 
-787 VPKYIQKDN
+787 
-796 KIYKLSSHGEEPTM
+796 EP
-810 KKYQEGD
+810 
-817 FFTDY
+817 
-822 KYKVVH
+822 
-828 ENTTKEEITKV
+828 
-839 APKDVYVGDE
+839 
-849 SRERTSENIKTAG
+849 
-862 TEGITRTVTT
+862 
-872 YKVDNDGNLIE
+872 
-883 ETTTPEKTEVVNNI
+883 
-897 IKVGTKTKVEYIGR
+897 KVEYLGR
-911 GKDIIRKTT
+911 GKDIVRKTT

-925 SETGV
+925 SETGI
-930 VSENVK
+930 VSESVK

-957 TFIPSSPDEI
+957 TFIPSSPDEV
-967 ESPTS
+967 ESTGS
-972 SYKGKVIKEVE
+972 NYKGKIIKEVE
-983 YIPEKGKWLANDTLH
+983 YIPEKGKWFANSTLH
-998 SFSDGDPDNNI
+998 SFSDDNSDNKI
-1009 VGAVKWPDDEK
+1009 VGVLKWPWDEK

-1035 EHIISGSDSNDT
+1035 EHIISGPDSNDT

-1059 HRYSNSRLFYRP
+1059 HRYPNSRLFYQP
-1071 GQPVGNEDYNKL
+1071 SAPVGDSVFNEDYRKL
-1083 DNLGLAKDGTVV
+1083 NDAGLAKDGKVV
-1095 KAFVYAEPVRG
+1095 KAFLYAEPVRG

-1113 DEDQAKAHENDEN
+1113 DEDQAKAHENDED
-1126 YNPEDY
+1126 YNPENY
-1132 FIKDRYDSGKHK
+1132 FIKDKYDSGKHK

-1189 YKVLYENT
+1189 YKVLHENT
-1197 TKEDII
+1197 TKEDIT
-1203 RVAPKNVYV
+1203 RVAPKDVYV

-1248 EEVSTPEKTEVV
+1248 EEVTTPEKTEVV

-1286 TYTVNSETGEVT
+1286 TYTVNSETGDVT

-1306 GRAKDKVKTTP
+1306 GRAKAKVKTTP
-1317 IPSPKVYQ
+1317 IPSPRVYQ
-1325 KDSDRELNMPNEVIP
+1325 KDSERELNMPDEVIQ
-1340 GEEGLS
+1340 GEEGS
-1346 SVNITYTLN
+1346 NSVNITYTLN

-1361 TENQSEPTVKNP
+1361 TENRSEPTVKNP
-1373 TPTIIKVAAK
+1373 TPTIVKVAAK
-1383 DKIVY
+1383 DKVVY

-1409 DITSDTKEEVFK
+1409 EITSNTKEEVFK
-1421 VDGLKDKIVVEDIA
+1421 VDGLKDKVVVEDIE
-1435 IPIVYLK
+1435 IPTVYLK
-1442 DGNREKGEPNMIIEG
+1442 DSNREKGKPNMIIEG

-1512 YEKDANRE
+1512 YEKDGNRE

-1529 GTEGSKTT
+1529 GVEGSKTT

-1550 TEERGTPL
+1550 TEERGTSL
-1558 IREPQGKRILVSA
+1558 IVEAQGKRILVPA
-1571 KDKVEVVNKKDGKII
+1571 KDKVEVVNKDGKVI
-1586 KKTTVYNVDANTG
+1586 KKTTVYNVNQNTG
-1599 KITEN
+1599 KITED
-1604 VNEEVIADKGDATTE
+1604 VKEEVIADKGDSTSE
-1619 ENLTELKVDLQ
+1619 ESLTELKVDLQ

-1642 MGEEPKDLPGYINT
+1642 MGETPKDLPGYINT

-1668 YIYQKIETSKGE
+1668 YIYQKVETSKGE
-1680 ELPPV
+1680 
-1685 VENKDFEGG
+1685 D
-1694 VNSLDTPVVE
+1694 
-1704 SLSELKVAIIKD
+1704 
-1716 KENNIIDVIKEN
+1716 
-1728 EKPKDIQGYINTG
+1728 
-1741 KTETDKDGH
+1741 
-1750 KVYIYQ
+1750 
-1756 KVEEN
+1756 
-1761 SKGSEL
+1761 L

-1772 NKDFVGGVNS
+1772 NKDFVGGVNPDNAPVVEELS
-1782 SDTPVVENLPEFT
+1782 ELKVAVIKDTDGNILDVVEENGKPVEIKDYIYTGKQEIDENGYKVYIYQKVENSKGTENPPVVENKEFS
-1795 GEVNSTDTPTV
+1795 GGVNSTEAPVV

-1825 DVIKAEEKPKDIPG
+1825 DVIKVEEKPKDIPG
-1839 YKNTGKTGIDKDGY
+1839 YKNTGKTGTDKDGY

-1858 EKVKEDKQSV
+1858 EKVKEDKKTT
-1868 VEDKKEANLKEN
+1868 VEDKKSNLKDN
-1880 NNKEITKKDE
+1880 NNKEITKKEE
-1890 LPTTSAIPMFS
+1890 LPSTSAIPMLS
-1901 TVSLLSAFGIR
+1901 PVSLLSVLGIR

>member
-25 IANSVDQ
+25 IANSVDA
-32 DSLNVVKAVDSGYN
+32 DSFNVVKAVDSGYN

-57 GVRTLKP
+57 GTRTLKP

-94 LINDD
+94 LINED

-181 HNEVT
+181 HNEAT
-186 KLSNGDR
+186 RLSNGDR

-251 NGVEGIRSGGITFS
+251 NGVEGLRSGGITFS
-265 KEQLDWIKSIA
+265 KEQLDWINAIA
-276 RGENANPVYLSD
+276 RGENAQPVYLAD
-288 QPKTDDKDKDE
+288 KPKTDDKEE

-313 VTGMVGKLYEDGTYV
+313 VSGMIGKLYEDGTYV
-328 MKSDGKG
+328 MKSDNKD
-335 NMNLYNTNGG
+335 NMNLYNSNGG
-345 IDSMFYGLTDKDGE
+345 IDTMLRGLTDKDGQPLSTE
-359 LLTTDEVDAIKNKVK
+359 EYEAIRNKVK
-374 RIEVDGKIVADKL
+374 RVEVDGKIVADKL
-387 DVNAGE
+387 DLGASDN
-393 STTELDL
+393 TTELDL

-408 AQTSPFLAY
+408 ADTSPFLAY

-433 SKVKNGNRIIDN
+433 SKVKKGYRIIDN

-507 FGDNF
+507 FGDKFNF
-512 NYEKYVPT
+512 DKYVPT
-520 GQANSYFDTDL
+520 GQANSYFNTDL

-538 FSRYTSDVFI
+538 ETDNGVFL
-548 KEWLKAVKDSHSS
+548 KEWVKSVKDANLPK
-561 KENVF
+561 KEVVYKD
-566 LNGHRIGTIE
+566 GVSIGTLE
-576 EVLKETATFGKG
+576 EVLNKTTFEKG
-588 VYTIDETKEVD
+588 VYTI
-599 THYYLVYAIK
+599 
-609 DPNNEEV
+609 
-616 VDSWGD
+616 G
-622 RHPKAKIIKEEEYY
+622 KAKTVI
-636 PKNRKW
+636 P
-642 LSNDSILNVPPTDET
+642 
-657 LTMEYNGDLYKIKGT
+657 
-672 SNTHIVAG
+672 
-680 PDKSEQEQQEYLND
+680 
-694 LATWRQGFLN
+694 
-704 TEMFYSAENNI
+704 
-715 SGYTRVYAKNGKI
+715 
-728 VKKILY
+728 
-734 FDLVKG
+734 
-740 SYTQRFIDEDQAKAH
+740 
-755 ENDENYNPDDYS
+755 
-767 IKESYFSDYH
+767 
-777 KITEDFVLPK
+777 
-787 VPKYIQKDN
+787 
-796 KIYKLSSHGEEPTM
+796 EP
-810 KKYQEGD
+810 
-817 FFTDY
+817 
-822 KYKVVH
+822 
-828 ENTTKEEITKV
+828 
-839 APKDVYVGDE
+839 
-849 SRERTSENIKTAG
+849 
-862 TEGITRTVTT
+862 
-872 YKVDNDGNLIE
+872 
-883 ETTTPEKTEVVNNI
+883 
-897 IKVGTKTKVEYIGR
+897 KVEYLGR
-911 GKDIIRKTT
+911 GKDIVRKTT

-925 SETGV
+925 SETGI
-930 VSENVK
+930 VSESVK

-957 TFIPSSPDEI
+957 TFIPSSPDEV
-967 ESPTS
+967 ESTGS
-972 SYKGKVIKEVE
+972 NYKGKIIKEVE
-983 YIPEKGKWLANDTLH
+983 YIPEKGKWFANSTLH
-998 SFSDGDPDNNI
+998 SFSDDNSDNKI
-1009 VGAVKWPDDEK
+1009 VGVLKWPWDEK

-1035 EHIISGSDSNDT
+1035 EHIISGPDSNDT

-1059 HRYSNSRLFYRP
+1059 HRYPNSRLFYQP
-1071 GQPVGNEDYNKL
+1071 SAPVGDSVFNEDYRKL
-1083 DNLGLAKDGTVV
+1083 NDAGLAKDGKVV
-1095 KAFVYAEPVRG
+1095 KAFLYAEPVRG

-1113 DEDQAKAHENDEN
+1113 DEDQAKAHENDED
-1126 YNPEDY
+1126 YNPENY
-1132 FIKDRYDSGKHK
+1132 FIKDKYDSGKHK

-1189 YKVLYENT
+1189 YKVLHENT
-1197 TKEDII
+1197 TKEDIT
-1203 RVAPKNVYV
+1203 RVAPKDVYV

-1248 EEVSTPEKTEVV
+1248 EEVTTPEKTEVV

-1286 TYTVNSETGEVT
+1286 TYTVNSETGDVT

-1306 GRAKDKVKTTP
+1306 DRAKAKVKTTP
-1317 IPSPKVYQ
+1317 IPSPRVYQ
-1325 KDSDRELNMPNEVIP
+1325 KDSERELNMPDEVIQ
-1340 GEEGLS
+1340 GEEGS
-1346 SVNITYTLN
+1346 NSVNITYTLN

-1361 TENQSEPTVKNP
+1361 TENRSEPTVKNP
-1373 TPTIIKVAAK
+1373 TPTIVKVAAK
-1383 DKIVY
+1383 DKVVY

-1409 DITSDTKEEVFK
+1409 EITSNSKEEVFK
-1421 VDGLKDKIVVEDIA
+1421 VDGLKDKVVVEDIE
-1435 IPIVYLK
+1435 ISTVYLK
-1442 DGNREKGEPNMIIEG
+1442 DNNRDKGKPNMIIEG

-1469 VNPKTGEVFEEKIS
+1469 VNPKTGEVFEAKIS
-1483 TDIKHPKDKRIY
+1483 TDIKHPKDKKIY

-1537 VIKYKVNEKTGEI
+1537 VIKYTVNEKTGEI
-1550 TEERGTPL
+1550 TEERGVPL
-1558 IREPQGKRILVSA
+1558 IREPQGKRILVPA

-1604 VNEEVIADKGDATTE
+1604 VNEEVIADKGDPTSE
-1619 ENLTELKVDLQ
+1619 ESLTELKVDLQ

-1642 MGEEPKDLPGYINT
+1642 MGETPKDLPGYINT

-1694 VNSLDTPVVE
+1694 
-1704 SLSELKVAIIKD
+1704 
-1716 KENNIIDVIKEN
+1716 
-1728 EKPKDIQGYINTG
+1728 INP
-1741 KTETDKDGH
+1741 D
-1750 KVYIYQ
+1750 
-1756 KVEEN
+1756 N
-1761 SKGSEL
+1761 APS
-1767 PPVVE
+1767 
-1772 NKDFVGGVNS
+1772 
-1782 SDTPVVENLPEFT
+1782 VENLPK
-1795 GEVNSTDTPTV
+1795 
-1806 EELPEL
+1806 L
-1812 KVAVIKDNEDNIL
+1812 KVAVIKDTDGNVL
-1825 DVIKAEEKPKDIPG
+1825 DVIKLEEDPKEIKG
-1839 YKNTGKTGIDKDGY
+1839 YKNTGKTKVDKDGY
-1853 KTYIY
+1853 KVYIY
-1858 EKVKEDKQSV
+1858 EKVKENKKTV
-1868 VEDKKEANLKEN
+1868 VEDKKEVNLKEN
-1880 NNKEITKKDE
+1880 NNKETIKKKEE
-1890 LPTTSAIPMFS
+1890 LPKTSTTMLAPFG
-1901 TVSLLSAFGIR
+1901 LLTGLALR
-1912 KRKNKK
+1912 KKKK

>member
-46 RTESGQVDSSG
+46 RTESGQVDPSG
-57 GVRTLKP
+57 GTRTLKP

-94 LINDD
+94 LINED

-186 KLSNGDR
+186 RLSNGDR

-251 NGVEGIRSGGITFS
+251 NGVEGLRSGGITFS
-265 KEQLDWIKSIA
+265 KEQLDWINAIA
-276 RGENANPVYLSD
+276 RGENAQPVYLAD
-288 QPKTDDKDKDE
+288 KPKTDDKEE

-313 VTGMVGKLYEDGTYV
+313 VSGMIGKLYEDGTYV
-328 MKSDGKG
+328 MKSDNKD
-335 NMNLYNTNGG
+335 NMNLYNSNDG
-345 IDSMFYGLTDKDGE
+345 IDTMLRGLTDKDGQPLSIE
-359 LLTTDEVDAIKNKVK
+359 EYEAIRNKVK
-374 RIEVDGKIVADKL
+374 RVEVDGKIVADKL
-387 DVNAGE
+387 DLGASDN
-393 STTELDL
+393 TTELDL

-408 AQTSPFLAY
+408 ADTSPFLAY

-433 SKVKNGNRIIDN
+433 SKVKKGYRIIDN

-507 FGDNF
+507 FGDKFNF
-512 NYEKYVPT
+512 DKYVPT
-520 GQANSYFDTDL
+520 GQANSYFNTDL

-538 FSRYTSDVFI
+538 GTDNGVFL
-548 KEWLKAVKDSHSS
+548 KEWVKSVKDANLPK
-561 KENVF
+561 KEVVYKD
-566 LNGHRIGTIE
+566 GVSIGTLE
-576 EVLKETATFGKG
+576 EVLNKTTFEKG
-588 VYTIDETKEVD
+588 VYTI
-599 THYYLVYAIK
+599 
-609 DPNNEEV
+609 
-616 VDSWGD
+616 G
-622 RHPKAKIIKEEEYY
+622 KAKTVI
-636 PKNRKW
+636 P
-642 LSNDSILNVPPTDET
+642 
-657 LTMEYNGDLYKIKGT
+657 
-672 SNTHIVAG
+672 
-680 PDKSEQEQQEYLND
+680 
-694 LATWRQGFLN
+694 
-704 TEMFYSAENNI
+704 
-715 SGYTRVYAKNGKI
+715 
-728 VKKILY
+728 
-734 FDLVKG
+734 
-740 SYTQRFIDEDQAKAH
+740 
-755 ENDENYNPDDYS
+755 
-767 IKESYFSDYH
+767 
-777 KITEDFVLPK
+777 
-787 VPKYIQKDN
+787 
-796 KIYKLSSHGEEPTM
+796 EP
-810 KKYQEGD
+810 
-817 FFTDY
+817 
-822 KYKVVH
+822 
-828 ENTTKEEITKV
+828 
-839 APKDVYVGDE
+839 
-849 SRERTSENIKTAG
+849 
-862 TEGITRTVTT
+862 
-872 YKVDNDGNLIE
+872 
-883 ETTTPEKTEVVNNI
+883 
-897 IKVGTKTKVEYIGR
+897 KVEYLGR
-911 GKDIIRKTT
+911 GKDIVRKTT

-925 SETGV
+925 SETGI
-930 VSENVK
+930 VSESVK

-957 TFIPSSPDEI
+957 TFIPSSPDEV
-967 ESPTS
+967 ESTGS
-972 SYKGKVIKEVE
+972 NYKGKIIKEVE
-983 YIPEKGKWLANDTLH
+983 YIPEKGKWFANSTLH
-998 SFSDGDPDNNI
+998 SFSDDNSDNKI
-1009 VGAVKWPDDEK
+1009 VGVLKWPWDEK

-1035 EHIISGSDSNDT
+1035 EHIISGPDSNDT

-1059 HRYSNSRLFYRP
+1059 HRYPNSRLFYQP
-1071 GQPVGNEDYNKL
+1071 SAPVGDSVFNEDYRKL
-1083 DNLGLAKDGTVV
+1083 NDAGLAKDGKVV
-1095 KAFVYAEPVRG
+1095 KAFLYAEPVRG

-1113 DEDQAKAHENDEN
+1113 DEDQAKAHENDED
-1126 YNPEDY
+1126 YNPENY
-1132 FIKDRYDSGKHK
+1132 FIKDKYDSGKHK

-1189 YKVLYENT
+1189 YKVLHENT
-1197 TKEDII
+1197 TKEDIT
-1203 RVAPKNVYV
+1203 RVAPKDVYV

-1248 EEVSTPEKTEVV
+1248 EEVTTPEKTEVV

-1286 TYTVNSETGEVT
+1286 TYTVNSETGDVT

-1306 GRAKDKVKTTP
+1306 GRAKAKVKTTP
-1317 IPSPKVYQ
+1317 IPSPRVYQ
-1325 KDSDRELNMPNEVIP
+1325 KDSERELNMPDEVIQ
-1340 GEEGLS
+1340 GEEGS
-1346 SVNITYTLN
+1346 NSVNITYTLN

-1361 TENQSEPTVKNP
+1361 TENRSEPTVKNP
-1373 TPTIIKVAAK
+1373 TPTIVKVAAK
-1383 DKIVY
+1383 DKVVY

-1409 DITSDTKEEVFK
+1409 EITSNSKEEVFK
-1421 VDGLKDKIVVEDIA
+1421 VDGLKDKVVVEDIE
-1435 IPIVYLK
+1435 IPTVYLK
-1442 DGNREKGEPNMIIEG
+1442 DNNRDKGKPNMIIEG

-1469 VNPKTGEVFEEKIS
+1469 VNPKTGEVFEAKIS

-1512 YEKDANRE
+1512 YEKDGNRE

-1529 GTEGSKTT
+1529 GIEGSKTT

-1550 TEERGTPL
+1550 TEERGRTL
-1558 IREPQGKRILVSA
+1558 IREAQGKRILVPA

-1586 KKTTVYNVDANTG
+1586 KKTTVYNVNPNTG
-1599 KITEN
+1599 KITEDIQ
-1604 VNEEVIADKGDATTE
+1604 EEVIVDKGDSTSE
-1619 ENLTELKVDLQ
+1619 ESLTELKVDLQ
-1630 KDTDGNILNVIK
+1630 KDTEGNILNVIK
-1642 MGEEPKDLPGYINT
+1642 MGEAPKELDGYVNT

-1668 YIYQKIETSKGE
+1668 YVYQKVENSKGTE
-1680 ELPPV
+1680 NPPV
-1685 VENKDFEGG
+1685 VDNKEFTGG
-1694 VNSLDTPVVE
+1694 VNSTDAPV
-1704 SLSELKVAIIKD
+1704 
-1716 KENNIIDVIKEN
+1716 
-1728 EKPKDIQGYINTG
+1728 
-1741 KTETDKDGH
+1741 
-1750 KVYIYQ
+1750 
-1756 KVEEN
+1756 
-1761 SKGSEL
+1761 
-1767 PPVVE
+1767 
-1772 NKDFVGGVNS
+1772 
-1782 SDTPVVENLPEFT
+1782 
-1795 GEVNSTDTPTV
+1795 V

-1839 YKNTGKTGIDKDGY
+1839 YKNTGKTKVDKDGY
-1853 KTYIY
+1853 KVYIY
-1858 EKVKEDKQSV
+1858 EKVKENKKSV
-1868 VEDKKEANLKEN
+1868 VEDKKEVNLKEN
-1880 NNKEITKKDE
+1880 NNKEITKKEE
-1890 LPTTSAIPMFS
+1890 LPSTSAIPMLS
-1901 TVSLLSAFGIR
+1901 TVSLLSVLGIR

>member
-25 IANSVDQ
+25 ISNSVDA
-32 DSLNVVKAVDSGYN
+32 DSFNVVKAVDSGYN

-57 GVRTLKP
+57 GIRTLKP

-94 LINDD
+94 LINED

-120 ENNVKKSGD
+120 ENNVNKSGD

-204 IPILNGTVEN
+204 IPILNGIVEN

-251 NGVEGIRSGGITFS
+251 NGVEGLRSGGITFS
-265 KEQLDWIKSIA
+265 KEQLDWINAIA
-276 RGENANPVYLSD
+276 RGENAQPVYLAD
-288 QPKTDDKDKDE
+288 KPKTDDKEE

-313 VTGMVGKLYEDGTYV
+313 VSGMIGKLYEDGTYV
-328 MKSDGKG
+328 MKSDNKD
-335 NMNLYNTNGG
+335 NMNLYNSNGG
-345 IDSMFYGLTDKDGE
+345 IDTMLRGLTDKDGQPLSTE
-359 LLTTDEVDAIKNKVK
+359 EYEAIRNKVK
-374 RIEVDGKIVADKL
+374 RVEVDGKIVADKL
-387 DVNAGE
+387 DLGASDN
-393 STTELDL
+393 TTELDL

-408 AQTSPFLAY
+408 ADTSPFLAY

-433 SKVKNGNRIIDN
+433 SKVKKGYRIIDN

-507 FGDNF
+507 FGDKFNF
-512 NYEKYVPT
+512 DKYVPT
-520 GQANSYFDTDL
+520 GQANSYFNTDL

-538 FSRYTSDVFI
+538 GTDNGVFL
-548 KEWLKAVKDSHSS
+548 KEWVKSVKDANLPK
-561 KENVF
+561 KEVVYKD
-566 LNGHRIGTIE
+566 GVSIGTLE
-576 EVLKETATFGKG
+576 EVLNKTTFEKG
-588 VYTIDETKEVD
+588 VYTI
-599 THYYLVYAIK
+599 
-609 DPNNEEV
+609 
-616 VDSWGD
+616 G
-622 RHPKAKIIKEEEYY
+622 KAKTVI
-636 PKNRKW
+636 P
-642 LSNDSILNVPPTDET
+642 
-657 LTMEYNGDLYKIKGT
+657 
-672 SNTHIVAG
+672 
-680 PDKSEQEQQEYLND
+680 
-694 LATWRQGFLN
+694 
-704 TEMFYSAENNI
+704 
-715 SGYTRVYAKNGKI
+715 
-728 VKKILY
+728 
-734 FDLVKG
+734 
-740 SYTQRFIDEDQAKAH
+740 
-755 ENDENYNPDDYS
+755 
-767 IKESYFSDYH
+767 
-777 KITEDFVLPK
+777 
-787 VPKYIQKDN
+787 
-796 KIYKLSSHGEEPTM
+796 EP
-810 KKYQEGD
+810 
-817 FFTDY
+817 
-822 KYKVVH
+822 
-828 ENTTKEEITKV
+828 
-839 APKDVYVGDE
+839 
-849 SRERTSENIKTAG
+849 
-862 TEGITRTVTT
+862 
-872 YKVDNDGNLIE
+872 
-883 ETTTPEKTEVVNNI
+883 
-897 IKVGTKTKVEYIGR
+897 KVEYLGR
-911 GKDIIRKTT
+911 GKDIVRKTT

-957 TFIPSSPDEI
+957 TFIPSSPDEV
-967 ESPTS
+967 ESTGS
-972 SYKGKVIKEVE
+972 NYKGKIIKEVE
-983 YIPEKGKWLANDTLH
+983 YIPEKGKWFANSTLH
-998 SFSDGDPDNNI
+998 SFLDDNSDNKI
-1009 VGAVKWPDDEK
+1009 VGVLKWPWDEK

-1035 EHIISGSDSNDT
+1035 EHIISGPDSNDT

-1059 HRYSNSRLFYRP
+1059 HRYPNSRLFYQP
-1071 GQPVGNEDYNKL
+1071 SAPVGDSVFNEDYRKL
-1083 DNLGLAKDGTVV
+1083 NDAGLAKDGKVV
-1095 KAFVYAEPVRG
+1095 KAFLYAEPVRG

-1113 DEDQAKAHENDEN
+1113 DEDQAKAHENDED
-1126 YNPEDY
+1126 YNPENY
-1132 FIKDRYDSGKHK
+1132 FIKDKYDSGKHK

-1189 YKVLYENT
+1189 YKVLHENT
-1197 TKEDII
+1197 TKEDIT
-1203 RVAPKNVYV
+1203 RVAPKDVYV

-1248 EEVSTPEKTEVV
+1248 EEVTTPEKTEVV

-1286 TYTVNSETGEVT
+1286 TYTVNSETGDVT

-1306 GRAKDKVKTTP
+1306 GRAKAKVKTTP
-1317 IPSPKVYQ
+1317 IPSPRVYQ
-1325 KDSDRELNMPNEVIP
+1325 KDSERELNMPDEVIQ
-1340 GEEGLS
+1340 GEEGS
-1346 SVNITYTLN
+1346 NSVNITYTLN
-1355 KETGEL
+1355 KEIGEL
-1361 TENQSEPTVKNP
+1361 TENRSEPTVKNP
-1373 TPTIIKVAAK
+1373 TPTIVKVAAK
-1383 DKIVY
+1383 DKVVY

-1409 DITSDTKEEVFK
+1409 EITSNSKEEVFK
-1421 VDGLKDKIVVEDIA
+1421 VDGLKDKVVVEDID
-1435 IPIVYLK
+1435 IPTVYLK
-1442 DGNREKGEPNMIIEG
+1442 DNNRDKGKPNMIIEG

-1469 VNPKTGEVFEEKIS
+1469 VNPKTGEVFEAKIS

-1495 VPAKDKIEVE
+1495 VPAKDKIKVE

-1512 YEKDANRE
+1512 YEKDGNRE

-1537 VIKYKVNEKTGEI
+1537 VVKYKVNEKTGEI
-1550 TEERGTPL
+1550 TEEKGTPL
-1558 IREPQGKRILVSA
+1558 IREAQGKRILVPA
-1571 KDKVEVVNKKDGKII
+1571 KDKVEVVNKDGKVI
-1586 KKTTVYNVDANTG
+1586 KKTTVYNVNPNTG

-1604 VNEEVIADKGDATTE
+1604 VNEEVIADKGDVATE
-1619 ENLTELKVDLQ
+1619 DSLTELKVDLQ
-1630 KDTDGNILNVIK
+1630 KDTEGNILNVIK
-1642 MGEEPKDLPGYINT
+1642 MGEEPKDLVGYINT

-1668 YIYQKIETSKGE
+1668 YIYQKVETSKGE
-1680 ELPPV
+1680 ENPPV
-1685 VENKDFEGG
+1685 VDNKEFTGG
-1694 VNSLDTPVVE
+1694 VNSTEAPV
-1704 SLSELKVAIIKD
+1704 
-1716 KENNIIDVIKEN
+1716 
-1728 EKPKDIQGYINTG
+1728 
-1741 KTETDKDGH
+1741 
-1750 KVYIYQ
+1750 
-1756 KVEEN
+1756 
-1761 SKGSEL
+1761 
-1767 PPVVE
+1767 
-1772 NKDFVGGVNS
+1772 
-1782 SDTPVVENLPEFT
+1782 
-1795 GEVNSTDTPTV
+1795 V

-1839 YKNTGKTGIDKDGY
+1839 YKNTGKTGVDKDGY

-1858 EKVKEDKQSV
+1858 EKVKEDK
-1868 VEDKKEANLKEN
+1868 KEANLKEN
-1880 NNKEITKKDE
+1880 NNKEIAKKEE
-1890 LPTTSAIPMFS
+1890 LPSTTAIPMLS
-1901 TVSLLSAFGIR
+1901 SVSLLSVLGVR

>member
-1 MKINRK
+1 MKINKK

-46 RTESGQVDSSG
+46 RTESGQVNSSG
-57 GVRTLKP
+57 GVNTLKP

-94 LINDD
+94 LINED

-186 KLSNGDR
+186 RLSNGDR

-251 NGVEGIRSGGITFS
+251 NGVEGLRSGGITFS
-265 KEQLDWIKSIA
+265 KEQLDWINAIA
-276 RGENANPVYLSD
+276 RGENAQPVYLAD
-288 QPKTDDKDKDE
+288 KPKTDDKEE

-313 VTGMVGKLYEDGTYV
+313 VSGMIGKLYEDGTYV
-328 MKSDGKG
+328 MKSDNKD
-335 NMNLYNTNGG
+335 NMNLYNSNGG
-345 IDSMFYGLTDKDGE
+345 IDTMLRGLTDKDGQPLSTE
-359 LLTTDEVDAIKNKVK
+359 EYEAIRNKVK
-374 RIEVDGKIVADKL
+374 RVEVDGKIVADKL
-387 DVNAGE
+387 DLGASDN
-393 STTELDL
+393 TTELDL

-408 AQTSPFLAY
+408 ADTSPFLAY

-433 SKVKNGNRIIDN
+433 SKVKKGYRIIDN

-507 FGDNF
+507 FGDKFNF
-512 NYEKYVPT
+512 DKYVPT
-520 GQANSYFDTDL
+520 GQANSYFNTDL

-538 FSRYTSDVFI
+538 GTTNSVFI
-548 KEWLKAVKDSHSS
+548 KEWVKAVKDANIPK
-561 KENVF
+561 KEAVYKD
-566 LNGHRIGTIE
+566 GIRIGTLE
-576 EVLKETATFGKG
+576 EILNKNDFENG
-588 VYTIDETKEVD
+588 VYTIGEDNPEVD
-599 THYYLVYAIK
+599 MHLYYEYSIQ
-609 DPNNEEV
+609 D
-616 VDSWGD
+616 GD
-622 RHPKAKIIKEEEYY
+622 EQIEYEFRGNKSFEYKGKIIKTEEVFPESGKWHANDTVWTAHRY
-636 PKNRKW
+636 PKEDFR
-642 LSNDSILNVPPTDET
+642 L
-657 LTMEYNGDLYKIKGT
+657 EYNNDVYKVWGSSEVNLVAGSDNNDLYK
-672 SNTHIVAG
+672 
-680 PDKSEQEQQEYLND
+680 EQYDRAVKFWHQGDYLG
-694 LATWRQGFLN
+694 L
-704 TEMFYSAENNI
+704 FYPGLEKA
-715 SGYTRVYAKNGKI
+715 ANGK
-728 VKKILY
+728 VFKQVFYLSP
-734 FDLVKG
+734 VRG
-740 SYTQRFIDEDQAKAH
+740 SYTQLFIDEDQAKAH
-755 ENDENYNPDDYS
+755 ENDENYNPEDYS
-767 IKESYFSDYH
+767 IKDKYFSDYH
-777 KITEDFVLPK
+777 KLTEDLVVPK

-796 KIYKLSSHGEEPTM
+796 KIYKLSSQGEEPTT
-810 KKYQEGD
+810 KKYIDAEL
-817 FFTDY
+817 FTEY

-828 ENTTKEEITKV
+828 ENTTKEDITRV
-839 APKDVYVGDE
+839 APKDVYVADE
-849 SRERTSENIKTAG
+849 SRDRTSENIKTNG

-872 YKVDNDGNLIE
+872 YKVDNGGNLTE

-897 IKVGTKTKVEYIGR
+897 IKVGTKPKVEYIGR

-972 SYKGKVIKEVE
+972 NYKGKVIKEVE

-998 SFSDGDPDNNI
+998 SFSDDNSDNDI

-1035 EHIISGSDSNDT
+1035 EHIISGPDSNDT
-1047 ERSNYERDSKIW
+1047 ERRNYEEDSKIW
-1059 HRYSNSRLFYRP
+1059 HRFPNSRLFYRP

-1083 DNLGLAKDGTVV
+1083 DNLGLAKDGTIV
-1095 KAFVYAEPVRG
+1095 KAFLYAEPVRG
-1106 TYTQTFI
+1106 SYTQTFI
-1113 DEDQAKAHENDEN
+1113 DEDQAKAHENDED
-1126 YNPEDY
+1126 YNPENY

-1156 YIQKDNK
+1156 HIQKDNK

-1174 TINKYVDA
+1174 TINKYIDA

-1189 YKVLYENT
+1189 YKVLHDNT
-1197 TKEDII
+1197 TKEEIT
-1203 RVAPKNVYV
+1203 RVEPKDVYV

-1306 GRAKDKVKTTP
+1306 GRAKAKVKTTP
-1317 IPSPKVYQ
+1317 IPSPRVYQ
-1325 KDSDRELNMPNEVIP
+1325 KDSERDLNMPNEVIQ

-1346 SVNITYTLN
+1346 LVNITYTLN

-1383 DKIVY
+1383 DKVVY

-1409 DITSDTKEEVFK
+1409 EITSNTKEEVFK
-1421 VDGLKDKIVVEDIA
+1421 VDGLKDKVVVEDIE
-1435 IPIVYLK
+1435 IPTVYLK
-1442 DGNREKGEPNMIIEG
+1442 DGNREKGKPNMIVEG

-1462 TTTTTYN
+1462 TITTTYD
-1469 VNPKTGEVFEEKIS
+1469 VNSKTGEVFEAKIS

-1512 YEKDANRE
+1512 YEKDGNRE

-1529 GTEGSKTT
+1529 GTNGSKTT

-1558 IREPQGKRILVSA
+1558 IVEAQGKRILVPA
-1571 KDKVEVVNKKDGKII
+1571 KNKVEVVNKDGKVI
-1586 KKTTVYNVDANTG
+1586 KKTTVYNVNPNTG
-1599 KITEN
+1599 AITEDIK
-1604 VNEEVIADKGDATTE
+1604 EEVIADKGEVATE
-1619 ENLTELKVDLQ
+1619 DSLTELKVDIQ
-1630 KDTDGNILNVIK
+1630 KDTEGNILNVIK
-1642 MGEEPKDLPGYINT
+1642 MGETPKDLDGYVNT

-1668 YIYQKIETSKGE
+1668 YIYQKVETSKGE
-1680 ELPPV
+1680 ENPPV
-1685 VENKDFEGG
+1685 VENKDFNGG
-1694 VNSLDTPVVE
+1694 VNPDNAPVVE
-1704 SLSELKVAIIKD
+1704 DLSELKVAVIKD
-1716 KENNIIDVIKEN
+1716 TESNILDVVEENGKPVEIK
-1728 EKPKDIQGYINTG
+1728 DYIYTG
-1741 KTETDKDGH
+1741 KTETDKDGY

-1756 KVEEN
+1756 KVEN
-1761 SKGSEL
+1761 SKGTEN
-1767 PPVVE
+1767 PPVVD
-1772 NKDFVGGVNS
+1772 NKEFTGGVNS
-1782 SDTPVVENLPEFT
+1782 
-1795 GEVNSTDTPTV
+1795 TDAPIV

-1839 YKNTGKTGIDKDGY
+1839 YKNTGKTGADKDGY

-1858 EKVKEDKQSV
+1858 EKVKENKKPV

-1880 NNKEITKKDE
+1880 NNKEITKKEE
-1890 LPTTSAIPMFS
+1890 LPSTTAIPMLS
-1901 TVSLLSAFGIR
+1901 SVSLLSVLGVR
-1912 KRKNKK
+1912 KRKDKK

>member
-25 IANSVDQ
+25 IANSVDK

-57 GVRTLKP
+57 GTRILKP

-94 LINDD
+94 LINED

-251 NGVEGIRSGGITFS
+251 NGVEGLRSGGITFS
-265 KEQLDWIKSIA
+265 KEQLDWINAVA
-276 RGENANPVYLSD
+276 RGENAQPVYLAD
-288 QPKTDDKDKDE
+288 KPKTDDKEE

-328 MKSDGKG
+328 MKSNDKG
-335 NMNLYNTNGG
+335 NMLLDNPNQGFN
-345 IDSMFYGLTDKDGE
+345 SMFYGLTDKDGKPLSAE
-359 LLTTDEVDAIKNKVK
+359 EVDAIKHKVK
-374 RIEVDGKIVADKL
+374 RIEADGKIVADKL
-387 DVNAGE
+387 ATDVSNN
-393 STTELDL
+393 TNELDL
-400 TGITLSEN
+400 TGVTLSEN
-408 AQTSPFLAY
+408 AETSPFLAY

-422 NKLTLDPNLSL
+422 TKLTLDPNLSL

-459 LKDTAFEESDGIFNN
+459 LKDTKFENSDGIFNN

-481 LTSFDNSKL
+481 LTSFDNFKL
-490 NNSGVL
+490 NNNGVL

-507 FGDNF
+507 FGNKFYDA
-512 NYEKYVPT
+512 KYIPM
-520 GQANSYFDTDL
+520 GQSNSYFDTDL

-538 FSRYTSDVFI
+538 GTTNSVFI
-548 KEWLKAVKDSHSS
+548 KEWVKAVKDANIPK
-561 KENVF
+561 KEAVYKD
-566 LNGHRIGTIE
+566 GIRIGTLE
-576 EVLKETATFGKG
+576 EILNKNDFENG
-588 VYTIDETKEVD
+588 VYTI
-599 THYYLVYAIK
+599 
-609 DPNNEEV
+609 
-616 VDSWGD
+616 G
-622 RHPKAKIIKEEEYY
+622 
-636 PKNRKW
+636 
-642 LSNDSILNVPPTDET
+642 
-657 LTMEYNGDLYKIKGT
+657 
-672 SNTHIVAG
+672 
-680 PDKSEQEQQEYLND
+680 
-694 LATWRQGFLN
+694 
-704 TEMFYSAENNI
+704 
-715 SGYTRVYAKNGKI
+715 
-728 VKKILY
+728 
-734 FDLVKG
+734 
-740 SYTQRFIDEDQAKAH
+740 ED
-755 ENDENYNPDDYS
+755 
-767 IKESYFSDYH
+767 
-777 KITEDFVLPK
+777 
-787 VPKYIQKDN
+787 
-796 KIYKLSSHGEEPTM
+796 
-810 KKYQEGD
+810 
-817 FFTDY
+817 
-822 KYKVVH
+822 
-828 ENTTKEEITKV
+828 
-839 APKDVYVGDE
+839 
-849 SRERTSENIKTAG
+849 
-862 TEGITRTVTT
+862 
-872 YKVDNDGNLIE
+872 
-883 ETTTPEKTEVVNNI
+883 
-897 IKVGTKTKVEYIGR
+897 
-911 GKDIIRKTT
+911 
-920 TYTVN
+920 
-925 SETGV
+925 
-930 VSENVK
+930 
-936 EEVNPEVDMH
+936 NPEVDMH
-946 FYFVYSIKDSD
+946 LYYEYSIQDG
-957 TFIPSSPDEI
+957 DEQI
-967 ESPTS
+967 EYEFRGNKSFE
-972 SYKGKVIKEVE
+972 YKGKIIKTEEVF
-983 YIPEKGKWLANDTLH
+983 PESGKWHANDTVWTAHRYPKEDFRL
-998 SFSDGDPDNNI
+998 
-1009 VGAVKWPDDEK
+1009 
-1020 FEYNNDIYKVVGSSV
+1020 EYNNDVYKVWGSSEV
-1035 EHIISGSDSNDT
+1035 NLVAGSDNNDLYK
-1047 ERSNYERDSKIW
+1047 EQYDRAVKFW
-1059 HRYSNSRLFYRP
+1059 HQGDYLGLFYP
-1071 GQPVGNEDYNKL
+1071 GLE
-1083 DNLGLAKDGTVV
+1083 
-1095 KAFVYAEPVRG
+1095 KAANGKVFKQVFYLSPVRG
-1106 TYTQTFI
+1106 SYTQLFI

-1132 FIKDRYDSGKHK
+1132 SIKDKYFSDYHK
-1144 LTEDFVLPKAPQ
+1144 LTEDLVVPKVPK

-1163 IYKLSSHDTEP
+1163 IYKLSSQGEEP
-1174 TINKYVDA
+1174 TTKKYIDA
-1182 DLSTEYR
+1182 ELFTEYK
-1189 YKVLYENT
+1189 YKVVHENT
-1197 TKEDII
+1197 TKEDIT
-1203 RVAPKNVYV
+1203 RVAPKDVYV
-1212 ADESRDRTSENVKTN
+1212 ADESRDRTSENIKTN

-1248 EEVSTPEKTEVV
+1248 EEVTTPEKTEVV

-1274 FIRDDVAMKKTT
+1274 FIRDDVAIKKTT
-1286 TYTVNSETGEVT
+1286 TYTVNPETGEVT

-1306 GRAKDKVKTTP
+1306 GRAKAKVKTTP

-1325 KDSDRELNMPNEVIP
+1325 KDSERELTMPDEIIP
-1340 GEEGLS
+1340 GEEGSS

-1361 TENQSEPTVKNP
+1361 TENRSEPTVKNP
-1373 TPTIIKVAAK
+1373 TPTIVKVAAK
-1383 DKIVY
+1383 DKVVY

-1409 DITSDTKEEVFK
+1409 EITSNTKEEVFK
-1421 VDGLKDKIVVEDIA
+1421 VDGLKDKVVVEDIE
-1435 IPIVYLK
+1435 IPTVYLK
-1442 DGNREKGEPNMIIEG
+1442 DSNREKGKPNMIVEG

-1462 TTTTTYN
+1462 TTTTTYD
-1469 VNPKTGEVFEEKIS
+1469 VNPKTGEVFESKIS
-1483 TDIKHPKDKRIY
+1483 TDIKHPKDKRVY
-1495 VPAKDKIEVE
+1495 VPAKDKLEVE

-1529 GTEGSKTT
+1529 GTNGSKTT

-1550 TEERGTPL
+1550 TEERGKTL
-1558 IREPQGKRILVSA
+1558 IVEAQGKRILVPA
-1571 KDKVEVVNKKDGKII
+1571 KDKVEVVNKDGKVI
-1586 KKTTVYNVDANTG
+1586 KKTTVYNVDPNTG
-1599 KITEN
+1599 AITED
-1604 VNEEVIADKGDATTE
+1604 VKEEVIADKGEVATE
-1619 ENLTELKVDLQ
+1619 DSLTELKVDIQ
-1630 KDTDGNILNVIK
+1630 KDTEGNILNVIK
-1642 MGEEPKDLPGYINT
+1642 VGEEPKDLVGYINT

-1668 YIYQKIETSKGE
+1668 YIYQKVETSKGA

-1694 VNSLDTPVVE
+1694 VKPDLAPIE
-1704 SLSELKVAIIKD
+1704 EELSELKVAIIKD
-1716 KENNIIDVIKEN
+1716 EENNIVEVIKEN

-1741 KTETDKDGH
+1741 KTETDKDGY

-1756 KVEEN
+1756 KVEN
-1761 SKGSEL
+1761 SKGTEN
-1767 PPVVE
+1767 PPVVD
-1772 NKDFVGGVNS
+1772 NKEFTGGANS
-1782 SDTPVVENLPEFT
+1782 TETPVVEN
-1795 GEVNSTDTPTV
+1795 
-1806 EELPEL
+1806 LPEL

-1839 YKNTGKTGIDKDGY
+1839 YKNTGKTGVDKDGY

-1858 EKVKEDKQSV
+1858 EKVEESKETPTTKENK
-1868 VEDKKEANLKEN
+1868 VEDVNKEKVNKEN
-1880 NNKEITKKDE
+1880 NDKEITKKDE
-1890 LPTTSAIPMFS
+1890 LPSTTAIPMLS
-1901 TVSLLSAFGIR
+1901 TVSLLSVLGVR

>member
-25 IANSVDQ
+25 IANSVDT
-32 DSLNVVKAVDSGYN
+32 DSFNVVKAVDSGYN

-57 GVRTLKP
+57 GTRTLKP

-94 LINDD
+94 LINED

-120 ENNVKKSGD
+120 ENNVNKSGD

-214 VENYGANIMGVAYQG
+214 VENYGANIMGIAYQG

-251 NGVEGIRSGGITFS
+251 NGVEGLRSGGITFS

-276 RGENANPVYLSD
+276 RGENAQPVYLVD
-288 QPKTDDKDKDE
+288 KPKTDDKEE

-313 VTGMVGKLYEDGTYV
+313 VTGMVGKLYEDGTYI
-328 MKSDGKG
+328 MKSDGRG
-335 NMNLYNTNGG
+335 NMLLDNPNQGINSMLYEIRT
-345 IDSMFYGLTDKDGE
+345 KDGKPLSYE
-359 LLTTDEVDAIKNKVK
+359 EEQEFRKKVK

-387 DVNAGE
+387 SVNATDN
-393 STTELDL
+393 TTEVDL
-400 TGITLSEN
+400 TGVTLSEN
-408 AQTSPFLAY
+408 AEQAPFLAY

-422 NKLTLDPNLSL
+422 TKLTLDPNLSL
-433 SKVKNGNRIIDN
+433 SKVKNVDRIIDN

-459 LKDTAFEESDGIFNN
+459 LKDTKFENSDGIFNN

-490 NNSGVL
+490 NNTAVL
-496 FKNLKGLKEIA
+496 FKNLIGLKEIA
-507 FGDNF
+507 FGDKFYNH
-512 NYEKYVPT
+512 KYVPT
-520 GQANSYFDTDL
+520 GQSNSYFDTDL

-538 FSRYTSDVFI
+538 FSRYTNDVFI
-548 KEWLKAVKDSHSS
+548 KEWLKAVKDANIPK
-561 KENVF
+561 KEAVYKDGIN
-566 LNGHRIGTIE
+566 IGTLE
-576 EVLKETATFGKG
+576 EVLNKTDFETG
-588 VYTIDETKEVD
+588 VYTIGEANAEVD
-599 THYYLVYAIK
+599 MHVYYEFSIQ
-609 DPNNEEV
+609 D
-616 VDSWGD
+616 GD
-622 RHPKAKIIKEEEYY
+622 KQIEREYLGNKFYDYKGKIIKTEEVFPESGKWHSKDTVNSIAFNTGESFRLEYD
-636 PKNRKW
+636 
-642 LSNDSILNVPPTDET
+642 NDV
-657 LTMEYNGDLYKIKGT
+657 YKIVGSSEITPIAGVVNVESYKGQYDRAAEIWHEGD
-672 SNTHIVAG
+672 NVG
-680 PDKSEQEQQEYLND
+680 L
-694 LATWRQGFLN
+694 
-704 TEMFYSAENNI
+704 FYGNVGKA
-715 SGYTRVYAKNGKI
+715 ANGK
-728 VKKILY
+728 VFKQVFYLSP
-734 FDLVKG
+734 VRG
-740 SYTQRFIDEDQAKAH
+740 SYTQLFIDEDQAKAH
-755 ENDENYNPDDYS
+755 ENDENYNPEDYS
-767 IKESYFSDYH
+767 IKDKYFSDYH
-777 KITEDFVLPK
+777 KLTEDLVVPK

-796 KIYKLSSHGEEPTM
+796 KIYKLSSQGEEPTT
-810 KKYQEGD
+810 KKYIDAELS
-817 FFTDY
+817 TEY
-822 KYKVVH
+822 KYKVLH
-828 ENTTKEEITKV
+828 ENTTKEDITRV
-839 APKDVYVGDE
+839 APKDVYVADE
-849 SRERTSENIKTAG
+849 SRDRTSENIKTNG

-872 YKVDNDGNLIE
+872 YKVDNDGNLTE
-883 ETTTPEKTEVVNNI
+883 ETTTPERTEVVNNI
-897 IKVGTKTKVEYIGR
+897 IKVGTKPKVEYIGR

-946 FYFVYSIKDSD
+946 FYFVYSIEDESD
-957 TFIPSSPDEI
+957 TSPADEYGN
-967 ESPTS
+967 S
-972 SYKGKVIKEVE
+972 KGKIIKEVE

-998 SFSDGDPDNNI
+998 SFSDGNPDNDI
-1009 VGAVKWPDDEK
+1009 VGAVKWPWDEK
-1020 FEYNNDIYKVVGSSV
+1020 FEYNNDIYKIVGSSV
-1035 EHIISGSDSNDT
+1035 EHIISGPDSNDT
-1047 ERSNYERDSKIW
+1047 ERSNYEKDSKIW
-1059 HRYSNSRLFYRP
+1059 HRYPNSRLFYQP
-1071 GQPVGNEDYNKL
+1071 SAPVGDSVFNEDYRKL
-1083 DNLGLAKDGTVV
+1083 NDAGLAKDGKVV
-1095 KAFVYAEPVRG
+1095 KAFLYAEPVRG

-1113 DEDQAKAHENDEN
+1113 DEDQAKAHENDED
-1126 YNPEDY
+1126 YNPENY

-1144 LTEDFVLPKAPQ
+1144 LTEDFVIPKVPQ
-1156 YIQKDNK
+1156 HIQKDNK
-1163 IYKLSSHDTEP
+1163 IYKLSSHDVEP
-1174 TINKYVDA
+1174 TNKKYVDA

-1189 YKVLYENT
+1189 YKVLHENT
-1197 TKEDII
+1197 TKEDITI
-1203 RVAPKNVYV
+1203 VEPKDVYV

-1227 GTEGI
+1227 GTAGI
-1232 TRTITTYKV
+1232 TRTVTTYKV

-1260 NNVIKVGTKPKVEY
+1260 HNVIKVGTKPKVEY

-1286 TYTVNSETGEVT
+1286 TYTVNSETGEVI
-1298 EKVQENVI
+1298 EKVQENTI
-1306 GRAKDKVKTTP
+1306 GRAKAKVKTTP

-1325 KDSDRELNMPNEVIP
+1325 KDSERELTMPDEIIP
-1340 GEEGLS
+1340 GEEGS
-1346 SVNITYTLN
+1346 SSINITYTLN

-1361 TENQSEPTVKNP
+1361 TENQSEPIVKNP
-1373 TPTIIKVAAK
+1373 TPTIVKVAAK

-1388 SKKGNDIIKTTTT
+1388 SKQGNDIIKTTTT

-1409 DITSDTKEEVFK
+1409 EITSNTKEEVFK
-1421 VDGLKDKIVVEDIA
+1421 VEGLKDKVVVEDIE
-1435 IPIVYLK
+1435 IPTVYLK
-1442 DGNREKGEPNMIIEG
+1442 DSNRDKGKPNMIIEG

-1483 TDIKHPKDKRIY
+1483 TDIKHPKDKRVY
-1495 VPAKDKIEVE
+1495 VPTKDKIEVE

-1512 YEKDANRE
+1512 YEKDGNRE

-1558 IREPQGKRILVSA
+1558 IREPQGKRILVPA

-1586 KKTTVYNVDANTG
+1586 KRTTVYNVDSNTG
-1599 KITEN
+1599 KITED
-1604 VNEEVIADKGDATTE
+1604 VKEEVIADKGDSTSE
-1619 ENLTELKVDLQ
+1619 ESLTELKVDLQ
-1630 KDTDGNILNVIK
+1630 KDTEGNILNVIK
-1642 MGEEPKDLPGYINT
+1642 MGETPKDLPGYINT

-1694 VNSLDTPVVE
+1694 INPNNAPVVE
-1704 SLSELKVAIIKD
+1704 NLPELKVAIIKD
-1716 KENNIIDVIKEN
+1716 
-1728 EKPKDIQGYINTG
+1728 
-1741 KTETDKDGH
+1741 TDG
-1750 KVYIYQ
+1750 
-1756 KVEEN
+1756 
-1761 SKGSEL
+1761 
-1767 PPVVE
+1767 
-1772 NKDFVGGVNS
+1772 
-1782 SDTPVVENLPEFT
+1782 
-1795 GEVNSTDTPTV
+1795 
-1806 EELPEL
+1806 
-1812 KVAVIKDNEDNIL
+1812 NIL
-1825 DVIKAEEKPKDIPG
+1825 DVYEE
-1839 YKNTGKTGIDKDGY
+1839 
-1853 KTYIY
+1853 
-1858 EKVKEDKQSV
+1858 
-1868 VEDKKEANLKEN
+1868 NLKTV
-1880 NNKEITKKDE
+1880 EI
-1890 LPTTSAIPMFS
+1890 IY
-1901 TVSLLSAFGIR
+1901 
-1912 KRKNKK
+1912 

>member
-25 IANSVDQ
+25 IANSVDT
-32 DSLNVVKAVDSGYN
+32 DSFNVVKAVDSGYN

-251 NGVEGIRSGGITFS
+251 NGVEGLRSGGITFS
-265 KEQLDWIKSIA
+265 KEQLDWINAIA
-276 RGENANPVYLSD
+276 RGENAQPVYLAD
-288 QPKTDDKDKDE
+288 KPKTDDKEE

-313 VTGMVGKLYEDGTYV
+313 VTGMVGKLYEDGTYI
-328 MKSDGKG
+328 MKSDGRG
-335 NMNLYNTNGG
+335 NMLLDNPNQGINSMLYEIRT
-345 IDSMFYGLTDKDGE
+345 KDGKPLSYE
-359 LLTTDEVDAIKNKVK
+359 EEQEFRKKVK

-387 DVNAGE
+387 SVNATDN
-393 STTELDL
+393 TTEVDL
-400 TGITLSEN
+400 TGVTLSEN
-408 AQTSPFLAY
+408 AEQAPFLAY

-422 NKLTLDPNLSL
+422 TKLTLDPNLSL
-433 SKVKNGNRIIDN
+433 SKVKNVDRIIDN

-459 LKDTAFEESDGIFNN
+459 LKDTKFENSDGIFNN

-490 NNSGVL
+490 NNTAVL
-496 FKNLKGLKEIA
+496 FKNLIGLKEIA
-507 FGDNF
+507 FGDKFYNH
-512 NYEKYVPT
+512 KYVPT
-520 GQANSYFDTDL
+520 GQSNSYFDTDL

-538 FSRYTSDVFI
+538 FSRYTNDVFI
-548 KEWLKAVKDSHSS
+548 KEWLKAVKDANIPK
-561 KENVF
+561 KEAVYKDGIN
-566 LNGHRIGTIE
+566 IGTLE
-576 EVLKETATFGKG
+576 EVLNKTDFETG
-588 VYTIDETKEVD
+588 VYTIGEANAEVD
-599 THYYLVYAIK
+599 MHVYYEFSIQ
-609 DPNNEEV
+609 D
-616 VDSWGD
+616 GD
-622 RHPKAKIIKEEEYY
+622 KQIEREYLGNKFYDYKGKIIKTEEVFPESGKWHSKDTVNSIAFNTGESFRLEYD
-636 PKNRKW
+636 
-642 LSNDSILNVPPTDET
+642 NDV
-657 LTMEYNGDLYKIKGT
+657 YKIVGSSEITPIAGVVNVESYKGQYDRAAEIWHEGD
-672 SNTHIVAG
+672 NVG
-680 PDKSEQEQQEYLND
+680 L
-694 LATWRQGFLN
+694 
-704 TEMFYSAENNI
+704 FYGNVEKA
-715 SGYTRVYAKNGKI
+715 ANGK
-728 VKKILY
+728 VFKQVFYLSP
-734 FDLVKG
+734 VRG
-740 SYTQRFIDEDQAKAH
+740 SYTQ
-755 ENDENYNPDDYS
+755 
-767 IKESYFSDYH
+767 
-777 KITEDFVLPK
+777 L
-787 VPKYIQKDN
+787 
-796 KIYKLSSHGEEPTM
+796 
-810 KKYQEGD
+810 
-817 FFTDY
+817 
-822 KYKVVH
+822 
-828 ENTTKEEITKV
+828 
-839 APKDVYVGDE
+839 
-849 SRERTSENIKTAG
+849 
-862 TEGITRTVTT
+862 
-872 YKVDNDGNLIE
+872 
-883 ETTTPEKTEVVNNI
+883 
-897 IKVGTKTKVEYIGR
+897 
-911 GKDIIRKTT
+911 
-920 TYTVN
+920 
-925 SETGV
+925 
-930 VSENVK
+930 
-936 EEVNPEVDMH
+936 
-946 FYFVYSIKDSD
+946 
-957 TFIPSSPDEI
+957 
-967 ESPTS
+967 
-972 SYKGKVIKEVE
+972 
-983 YIPEKGKWLANDTLH
+983 
-998 SFSDGDPDNNI
+998 
-1009 VGAVKWPDDEK
+1009 
-1020 FEYNNDIYKVVGSSV
+1020 
-1035 EHIISGSDSNDT
+1035 
-1047 ERSNYERDSKIW
+1047 
-1059 HRYSNSRLFYRP
+1059 
-1071 GQPVGNEDYNKL
+1071 
-1083 DNLGLAKDGTVV
+1083 
-1095 KAFVYAEPVRG
+1095 
-1106 TYTQTFI
+1106 FI

-1132 FIKDRYDSGKHK
+1132 SIKDKYFSDYHK
-1144 LTEDFVLPKAPQ
+1144 LTEDLVVPKVPK

-1163 IYKLSSHDTEP
+1163 IYKLSSQGEEP
-1174 TINKYVDA
+1174 TTKKYIDA
-1182 DLSTEYR
+1182 ELSTEYK
-1189 YKVLYENT
+1189 YKVLHENT
-1197 TKEDII
+1197 TKEDIT
-1203 RVAPKNVYV
+1203 RVAPKDVYV
-1212 ADESRDRTSENVKTN
+1212 ADESRDRTSENIKTT
-1227 GTEGI
+1227 GTEGVI
-1232 TRTITTYKV
+1232 RTVTTYRV
-1241 DNDGNLT
+1241 DNDGNLQ
-1248 EEVSTPEKTEVV
+1248 EEVTTPERTEVV
-1260 NNVIKVGTKPKVEY
+1260 NNIIKVGTKPKVEY

-1298 EKVQENVI
+1298 EKVQETTI

-1317 IPSPKVYQ
+1317 IPSPRVYQ
-1325 KDSDRELNMPNEVIP
+1325 KDSGRELHMPDEVIQ
-1340 GEEGLS
+1340 GEEGSS

-1388 SKKGNDIIKTTTT
+1388 SKKGDDIIKTTTT

-1409 DITSDTKEEVFK
+1409 EITSNTKEEVFK
-1421 VDGLKDKIVVEDIA
+1421 VDGLKDKVVVEDIE
-1435 IPIVYLK
+1435 IPTVYLK
-1442 DGNREKGEPNMIIEG
+1442 DNNREKGKPNLIIEG

-1537 VIKYKVNEKTGEI
+1537 VIKYTVNEKTGEI

-1558 IREPQGKRILVSA
+1558 IREPQGKRILVPA
-1571 KDKVEVVNKKDGKII
+1571 KDKVEVVNKKDGKIV

-1604 VNEEVIADKGDATTE
+1604 VNEEVIADKGDSTSE
-1619 ENLTELKVDLQ
+1619 ESLTELKVDLQ

-1642 MGEEPKDLPGYINT
+1642 MEEIPKDLPGYINT
-1656 GKTELTKEGYKV
+1656 GKTEITKEGYKV
-1668 YIYQKIETSKGE
+1668 YIYQKVETSKGD

-1685 VENKDFEGG
+1685 VENKEFSGN
-1694 VNSLDTPVVE
+1694 VNPDNAPVVE
-1704 SLSELKVAIIKD
+1704 DLSELKVALIKD
-1716 KENNIIDVIKEN
+1716 TENNILDVVEENGKPVEIK
-1728 EKPKDIQGYINTG
+1728 DYIYTG
-1741 KTETDKDGH
+1741 KTETDKDGY

-1756 KVEEN
+1756 KVES
-1761 SKGSEL
+1761 SKGTEN
-1767 PPVVE
+1767 PPVVD
-1772 NKDFVGGVNS
+1772 NKEFAGGVNS
-1782 SDTPVVENLPEFT
+1782 
-1795 GEVNSTDTPTV
+1795 TDASVV

-1812 KVAVIKDNEDNIL
+1812 KVAVIKDDKDNIL

-1839 YKNTGKTGIDKDGY
+1839 YKNTGKTGVDKDGY

-1858 EKVKEDKQSV
+1858 EKVKEDKKSV

-1890 LPTTSAIPMFS
+1890 LPSTTAIPMLS
-1901 TVSLLSAFGIR
+1901 SVSLLSVLGVR
-1912 KRKNKK
+1912 KRKDKK